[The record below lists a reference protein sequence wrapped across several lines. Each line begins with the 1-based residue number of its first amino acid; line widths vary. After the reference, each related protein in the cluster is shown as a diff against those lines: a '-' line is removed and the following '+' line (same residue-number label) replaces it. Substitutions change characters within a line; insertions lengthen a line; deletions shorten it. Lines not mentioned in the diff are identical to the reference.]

1 MPTLLEI
8 LRDPNY
14 INANPATKQAIF
26 DKYAPQDNNYL
37 EANDATKA
45 AIRQRFGLG
54 VVAPAAKREYGT
66 PIETPPEDKE
76 GFIPALKAGYQSL
89 KGSAALTAGK
99 LGLMDPREAERYR
112 AEREAEAERVF
123 TPTEKGWTEAPITKT
138 AELLGGSLPYMAAP
152 VAAAATVAT
161 LPVTG
166 PAGVALS
173 LGATGLVSATQF
185 TGTNLARQLDENK
198 RTNPNAG
205 LESTN
210 LGSAVAAAIPQAA
223 LDIIGMKAIPLVR
236 GLFKSAGKEV
246 TEQQAKNI
254 AEQGFRRTLAD
265 YSLATGKAAGI
276 EGTTEVGQQF
286 LERLQ
291 AGLNIADASARKEYV
306 DSFIGGAVLGGAISP
321 AGRYIERRGEA
332 KTSEERDALDTLQA
346 KIDAE
351 QLEQAKKE
359 LQTQAAAVSPEAVA
373 GRASEL
379 VGEAPSA
386 ADVLTAAQQA
396 VSEQLGEQAPVTP
409 EQKVAEATAK
419 VDEVTSR
426 INELTD
432 EYIAAGI
439 EPDKA
444 KIQAAAQVAEEEK
457 NDQEVEQAQ
466 AEIAKV
472 QAEAAKEVEDVAK
485 TIEQSGGESVPIP
498 SEPAGGVPTVGVE
511 PPVTERVERAAPV
524 VEEPVRREEA
534 PSGAIEEKPKQKPAI
549 VNIDEKGRGTA
560 FNESVLAGT
569 KGITADS
576 DMGEDYPSRVG
587 AVMITGIDRQA
598 GGQKGRAS
606 EVLKT
611 MTDWADA
618 NNKQLVLMPAAS
630 GDLKKDDLISWYSR
644 NGFVQESD
652 GAMVRQPKKE
662 TPSATAFEAKK
673 AKAQQIARTNAST
686 AFDQLGEYGGDLDA
700 ALDSYRTNMADTLVE
715 EGFKEGDDWDALL
728 NAADRAFDAEVNK
741 QKGTPSA
748 TTPTEAKQAK
758 EEGAAAPTEGTEVA
772 EFATTTEPPK
782 VVKQPSGKNA
792 AGESVKTLELSNG
805 DKVQII
811 RRDNMWVR
819 EDDGVVTPVGKTL
832 RDAIA
837 NVTGVAAEPL
847 AKRGPKPKLTQ
858 EERATKAA
866 EKKDWTSVLNFLERL
881 ITSTKKRVDTGEEG
895 LAVQLDRFFGPRP
908 ETPEGPRKTYQT
920 LFEERTLDN
929 ILKSK
934 TSNPEALAVLRK
946 NFYESIY
953 PALEVL
959 YDLSTRPQLATTR
972 IKGMAEAQFNRAPVD
987 IRNLIKTRVE
997 GARAAPAPDIEQ
1009 KITELAEEAPPV
1021 QTAQPT
1027 GPAPVVTVKKKKRVL
1042 EKPEGPTAPLSQVE
1056 TGEDSTSAEVNKNFE
1071 KRKPRN
1077 GREAAQLIATDR
1089 NSTDFERT
1097 LAQKLA
1103 STLGAVRFVIV
1114 DAASNSALL
1123 NAFRS
1128 RKSKGLF
1135 FPQTSMP
1142 LSQADRAALER
1153 GEFPRDI
1160 LRVPHIYVAGTNIGG
1175 EQGVNN
1181 QTVLHELLHAATAI
1195 KISQGKDILASD
1207 PKSSDPRVLAYR
1219 KLVRLMDATRK
1230 AVDNIQKNAPKS
1242 VEAYLAKSL
1251 DRTFTKGKAL
1261 FDVNEFLAYGM
1272 TDPDFQAFL
1281 KTVPFEK
1288 TTVSKGFVATIRQ
1301 LFGLN
1306 KNDESALAGLIDATN
1321 TLLEFKPDTAA
1332 AVQTVEAL
1340 SQKQDVQT
1348 AAEVQVKY
1356 ANDVIRTPRSQG
1368 PSVSLLDQAIANGM
1382 DVSSQAELAGAVAE
1396 GAMSGARKHILGA
1409 FTPSQLAKLVA
1420 EKVPAL
1426 TRVVDLGRKFNAKRQ
1441 QYLDEMKKTMKP
1453 WLKLQRNDREQSQL
1467 LATLMHLATVNGI
1480 DPSIPAN
1487 KRVASTPQSDT
1498 LDDLWEKLGEP
1509 AREIYIDVRDYYAKQ
1524 YDRYK
1529 DLLKKRIETM
1539 GISDEEKTKFMD
1551 LLKKQFE
1558 AGNVAQPYF
1567 PLMRYGEN
1575 WLRVGTGKDMEFY
1588 MFESASERNRFAI
1601 RRAKEMGKPLKDLYA
1616 DGTLKRGDQLKNM
1629 MEESFA
1635 DTTKLKEVLAAV
1647 DKLGIDTDKASIKD
1661 EIYQMYLL
1669 TLPEKSFRKQFIH
1682 RKNTAGFSADALR
1695 NFGTAGFRMSNQ
1707 LAKMEY
1713 QPQIVNTLD
1722 EARES
1727 IKDDPDA
1734 SKYRTYIEE
1743 VADDFDAAVNPK
1755 NENSILNFAANGL
1768 STLNFFYYMSSISS
1782 ALTNMTSL
1790 PVFGYPTLLAEYG
1803 KTPGGAKDVHKELV
1817 RFMNIYKEVGFRRKG
1832 GDKDRIEKIKNS
1844 DLSPEEKNKRIL
1856 EEKRKIEYVMPS
1868 IRMALTDADE
1878 IKAYDEF
1885 AADNLFSFNRS
1896 MDLLNIVKSPS
1907 QQATNPNILKVP
1919 VQKATDLVSGIFS
1932 MTEQL
1937 PREMMA
1943 MAAYRLGRS
1952 QGLSHDEATK
1962 KALDLTHD
1970 AMYDYSMFDTPRY
1983 FRGPVGRTI
1992 FQFKKFSQNTA
2003 FYLTTNFLQ
2012 IFKGADPTI
2021 RKQAAT
2027 RFFGTLGMTGMFAGL
2042 TGMPLYTVMSTVA
2055 EKVLSAFG
2063 DDDDDEDSAAFQI
2076 RKYGFDLWFKKWL
2089 SENFGANVAT
2099 YVAMGPVTGLTGADF
2114 NSRVKLNDLF
2124 FQDWEFKGLLGP
2136 SFGMFEN
2143 AQRAYDRFKE
2153 GQTERAIETMM
2164 PAFIRQGLK
2173 AYRFSEEGV
2182 KTPKGYEVVAKED
2195 LDWMDIAMQGIG
2207 YSPIK
2212 VSMKQSENYKLKKLE
2227 QEREEERTE
2236 LLKRS
2241 VYARRGISDED
2252 PDDIQE
2258 DIDKFN
2264 SKFPNRRILPSTIMQ
2279 SDQARRRQERA
2290 VDQGLYIAN
2299 PMNRRELLELRAK
2312 E

>member
-8 LRDPNY
+8 LQDPNY
-14 INANPATKQAIF
+14 INANPATKKAIF
-26 DKYAPQDNNYL
+26 DKYAPQDSNYVD
-37 EANDATKA
+37 ANDATKA
-45 AIRQRFGLG
+45 AIRQRFGLSTA
-54 VVAPAAKREYGT
+54 APAAKKEYGV
-66 PIETPPEDKE
+66 PLEVPPEDKE
-76 GFIPALKAGYQSL
+76 GFVPAVKAGYESL
-89 KGSAALTAGK
+89 KGSLALAAGK
-99 LGLMDPREAERYR
+99 AGLMDLKEAERYQ
-112 AEREAEAERVF
+112 AEREAEAQRIF
-123 TPTEKGWTEAPITKT
+123 TPTEKGWSEAPFQKFKET
-138 AELLGGSLPYMAAP
+138 LGGSLPYMAAP
-152 VAAAATVAT
+152 IAAAAGAAA

-166 PAGVALS
+166 TAATLAT

-185 TGTNLARQLDENK
+185 TGTNLARQLDEVK

-205 LESTN
+205 LEQTS
-210 LGSAVAAAIPQAA
+210 LGSAVAAAIPQTA
-223 LDIIGMKAIPLVR
+223 LDIVGMKAIPLVR
-236 GLFKSAGKEV
+236 GLFKSVGKEV
-246 TEQQAKNI
+246 TEQQAKNF

-265 YSLATGKAAGI
+265 YSLATGKAAGV
-276 EGTTEVGQQF
+276 EGATETGQQF

-291 AGLNIADASARKEYV
+291 AGLNIADADARKEYV
-306 DSFIGGAVLGGAISP
+306 ESFIGGAVLGGALSP

-332 KTSEERDALDTLQA
+332 KTSEERSAIDEAQA

-351 QLEQAKKE
+351 QLAKQKE
-359 LQTQAAAVSPEAVA
+359 DLQGKAAAVNVEDVA
-373 GRASEL
+373 ARTQEL
-379 VGEAPSA
+379 AKEPATAG
-386 ADVLTAAQQA
+386 DVLTAATQA
-396 VSEQLGEQAPVTP
+396 AQEKLAEQATP
-409 EQKVAEATAK
+409 EQKVAEAATK
-419 VDEVTSR
+419 VDALTSR

-432 EYIAAGI
+432 EYIAAGDS
-439 EPDKA
+439 PDQA
-444 KIQAAAQVAEEEK
+444 KIKAAAQVAEEER
-457 NDQEVEQAQ
+457 NDQEAEQAIQ
-466 AEIAKV
+466 ELAEIQAKAGKE
-472 QAEAAKEVEDVAK
+472 AEDAAKA
-485 TIEQSGGESVPIP
+485 IEQGGGESVPV
-498 SEPAGGVPTVGVE
+498 SGEPVGGVPTGGVE
-511 PPVTERVERAAPV
+511 PPVTAGVERLAPSAETTV
-524 VEEPVRREEA
+524 RGEEV
-534 PSGAIEEKPKQKPAI
+534 PSGAVEEK
-549 VNIDEKGRGTA
+549 T
-560 FNESVLAGT
+560 
-569 KGITADS
+569 
-576 DMGEDYPSRVG
+576 
-587 AVMITGIDRQA
+587 
-598 GGQKGRAS
+598 
-606 EVLKT
+606 
-611 MTDWADA
+611 
-618 NNKQLVLMPAAS
+618 
-630 GDLKKDDLISWYSR
+630 
-644 NGFVQESD
+644 
-652 GAMVRQPKKE
+652 QPLKE
-662 TPSATAFEAKK
+662 TPS
-673 AKAQQIARTNAST
+673 
-686 AFDQLGEYGGDLDA
+686 
-700 ALDSYRTNMADTLVE
+700 V
-715 EGFKEGDDWDALL
+715 
-728 NAADRAFDAEVNK
+728 
-741 QKGTPSA
+741 
-748 TTPTEAKQAK
+748 TTPTETKQAK
-758 EEGAAAPTEGTEVA
+758 EEGAAAPAEGTEVA
-772 EFATTTEPPK
+772 KPATAPKPVK

-792 AGESVKTLELSNG
+792 AGESIKNLELSNG
-805 DKVQII
+805 EKVQII
-811 RRDNMWVR
+811 RRDDQWVR

-832 RDAIA
+832 KEAVA
-837 NVTGVAAEPL
+837 NVTGIPAEPQ
-847 AKRGPKPKLTQ
+847 AKRGPKPKLT
-858 EERATKAA
+858 EEEKTARAVQ
-866 EKKDWTSVLNFLERL
+866 KKDETSVLNFFERL
-881 ITSTKKRVDTGEEG
+881 ITSTKKQVDTGEEG

-908 ETPEGPRKTYQT
+908 ETPKGPRKTYET
-920 LFEERTLDN
+920 VFEKQTLDN
-929 ILKSK
+929 IIKSQ
-934 TSNPEALAVLRK
+934 TANPEAQAVLRK
-946 NFYESIY
+946 SFYENIY
-953 PALEVL
+953 PALEIL
-959 YDLSTRPQLATTR
+959 HAISTTPKFANTRVKSLA
-972 IKGMAEAQFNRAPVD
+972 EEQFNRAPID
-987 IRNLIKTRVE
+987 IRKLIETRVK
-997 GARAAPAPDIEQ
+997 GARAGITPDFEQ
-1009 KITELAEEAPPV
+1009 KITELEEAPPV
-1021 QTAQPT
+1021 QETKPA
-1027 GPAPVVTVKKKKRVL
+1027 GPAPTVTVKKKRTFV
-1042 EKPEGPTAPLSQVE
+1042 KPEGGPGALAQADISETELQSTNPALNPKIEASAPK
-1056 TGEDSTSAEVNKNFE
+1056 TGKD
-1071 KRKPRN
+1071 
-1077 GREAAQLIATDR
+1077 AAQIIAKDPKS
-1089 NSTDFERT
+1089 NKFERT
-1097 LAQKLA
+1097 LAQKL
-1103 STLGAVRFVIV
+1103 V
-1114 DAASNSALL
+1114 SALG
-1123 NAFRS
+1123 NIKFIIVS
-1128 RKSKGLF
+1128 NKSKQGLIDNFKKQKARGLF
-1135 FPQTSMP
+1135 IPTNDM
-1142 LSQADRAALER
+1142 
-1153 GEFPRDI
+1153 I
-1160 LRVPHIYVAGTNIGG
+1160 IVAGSDLSGVG
-1175 EQGVNN
+1175 QGVNN
-1181 QTVLHELLHAATAI
+1181 QTVLHELLHAGTAV
-1195 KISQGKDILASD
+1195 KIYEGEQIVKA
-1207 PKSSDPRVLAYR
+1207 DPRSTDPRALAYR
-1219 KLVRLMDATRK
+1219 KLVRLMAAARDAADDADK
-1230 AVDNIQKNAPKS
+1230 LPNGHPYKEFV
-1242 VEAYLAKSL
+1242 KSL
-1251 DRTFTKGKAL
+1251 NQKFTKGKAL
-1261 FDVNEFLAYGM
+1261 TNVYEFLTYGM
-1272 TDPDFQAFL
+1272 TDGDFQQFL
-1281 KTVPFEK
+1281 STVQFGKTQSVMS
-1288 TTVSKGFVATIRQ
+1288 TFVATIRQ
-1301 LFGLN
+1301 LLGLS
-1306 KNDESALAGLIDATN
+1306 KNDESALANLIEVTD
-1321 TLLEFKPDTAA
+1321 TLLSLEPSVADAQAKI
-1332 AVQTVEAL
+1332 EIL
-1340 SQKQDVQT
+1340 SQKKDVQT
-1348 AAEVQVKY
+1348 AADVQVKY
-1356 ANDVIRTPRSQG
+1356 GNDVIDTPRSQG
-1368 PSVSLLDQAIANGM
+1368 PSVSALNQAIANGM
-1382 DVSSQAELAGAVAE
+1382 DLSSQAELAGAIAE

-1409 FTPSQLAKLVA
+1409 FTPSQLAKLV
-1420 EKVPAL
+1420 KDKIPAL

-1441 QYLDEMKKTMKP
+1441 QYVDEMKDIMKP

-1467 LATLMHLATVNGI
+1467 LATIMHLATVNGV
-1480 DPSIPAN
+1480 DPSIPA
-1487 KRVASTPQSDT
+1487 KERVASTPQSDT

-1509 AREIYIDVRDYYAKQ
+1509 GRKIYIDVRDYYAEQ
-1524 YDRYK
+1524 YEKYK
-1529 DLLKKRIETM
+1529 DLLNKRIEMM

-1558 AGNVAQPYF
+1558 SDKVAKPYF

-1575 WLRVGTGKDMEFY
+1575 WLRVGKGKDMEFY

-1734 SKYRTYIEE
+1734 SKYRPYIEE
-1743 VADDFDAAVNPK
+1743 VAADFDAAVNPK

-1817 RFMNIYKEVGFRRKG
+1817 RFMNVYKEVGFRRKVNG
-1832 GDKDRIEKIKNS
+1832 KT
-1844 DLSPEEKNKRIL
+1844 
-1856 EEKRKIEYVMPS
+1856 EYVMPS
-1868 IRMALTDADE
+1868 IRNALTNADE

-1907 QQATNPNILKVP
+1907 QEATNPNILKVP
-1919 VQKATDLVSGIFS
+1919 VQAATDAVSTLFS

-2012 IFKGADPTI
+2012 MFKGADPTI

-2164 PAFIRQGLK
+2164 PAFIRQPLK

-2182 KTPKGYEVVAKED
+2182 KTPKGYEVVAQED
-2195 LDWMDIAMQGIG
+2195 LNWMDIAMQSIG
-2207 YSPIK
+2207 YAPIK
-2212 VSMKQSENYKLKKLE
+2212 VSAKQTENFKLKKLE

-2241 VYARRGISDED
+2241 VYARRGISDEN

-2264 SKFPNRRILPSTIMQ
+2264 SKFPNRRILPVTIMQ

>member
-8 LRDPNY
+8 LQDPNY
-14 INANPATKQAIF
+14 INANPATKKAIF
-26 DKYAPQDNNYL
+26 DKYAPQDSNYVD
-37 EANDATKA
+37 ANDATKA
-45 AIRQRFGLG
+45 AIRQRFGLSTA
-54 VVAPAAKREYGT
+54 APAVKKQYGV
-66 PIETPPEDKE
+66 PLEVPPEDKE
-76 GFIPALKAGYQSL
+76 GFVPAVKAGYESL
-89 KGSAALTAGK
+89 KGSLALAAGK
-99 LGLMDPREAERYR
+99 AGLMDLKEAERYQ
-112 AEREAEAERVF
+112 AEREAEAQRIF
-123 TPTEKGWTEAPITKT
+123 TPTEKGWSEAPFQKFKET
-138 AELLGGSLPYMAAP
+138 LGGSLPYMAAP
-152 VAAAATVAT
+152 IAAAAGAAA

-166 PAGVALS
+166 TAATLAT

-185 TGTNLARQLDENK
+185 TGTNLARQLDEVK

-205 LESTN
+205 LEQTS
-210 LGSAVAAAIPQAA
+210 LGSAVAAAIPQTA
-223 LDIIGMKAIPLVR
+223 LDIVGMKAIPLVR
-236 GLFKSAGKEV
+236 GLFKSVGKEV
-246 TEQQAKNI
+246 TEQQAKNF

-265 YSLATGKAAGI
+265 YSLATGKAAGV
-276 EGTTEVGQQF
+276 EGATETGQQF

-291 AGLNIADASARKEYV
+291 AGLNIADADARKEYV
-306 DSFIGGAVLGGAISP
+306 ESFIGGAVLGGALSP
-321 AGRYIERRGEA
+321 AGRYIERRREA
-332 KTSEERDALDTLQA
+332 KTPEERSAIDEAQA

-351 QLEQAKKE
+351 QLAKQKE
-359 LQTQAAAVSPEAVA
+359 DLQGKAAAVNVEDVA
-373 GRASEL
+373 ARTQEL
-379 VGEAPSA
+379 AKEPATAG
-386 ADVLTAAQQA
+386 DVLTAATQA
-396 VSEQLGEQAPVTP
+396 AQEKLAEQATP
-409 EQKVAEATAK
+409 EQKVAEAATK
-419 VDEVTSR
+419 VDALTSR

-432 EYIAAGI
+432 AYIAAG
-439 EPDKA
+439 DSLDQA
-444 KIQAAAQVAEEEK
+444 KIKAAAQVAEEER
-457 NDQEVEQAQ
+457 NDQEAEQAIQ
-466 AEIAKV
+466 ELAEIQAKAGKE
-472 QAEAAKEVEDVAK
+472 AEDAAKA
-485 TIEQSGGESVPIP
+485 IEQGGGESVPV
-498 SEPAGGVPTVGVE
+498 SGEPVGGVPTGGVE
-511 PPVTERVERAAPV
+511 SPVAGGVERPASSAEPTV
-524 VEEPVRREEA
+524 RGEEV
-534 PSGAIEEKPKQKPAI
+534 PSGAVEEK
-549 VNIDEKGRGTA
+549 T
-560 FNESVLAGT
+560 
-569 KGITADS
+569 
-576 DMGEDYPSRVG
+576 
-587 AVMITGIDRQA
+587 
-598 GGQKGRAS
+598 
-606 EVLKT
+606 
-611 MTDWADA
+611 
-618 NNKQLVLMPAAS
+618 
-630 GDLKKDDLISWYSR
+630 
-644 NGFVQESD
+644 
-652 GAMVRQPKKE
+652 QPPKE
-662 TPSATAFEAKK
+662 TPS
-673 AKAQQIARTNAST
+673 
-686 AFDQLGEYGGDLDA
+686 
-700 ALDSYRTNMADTLVE
+700 V
-715 EGFKEGDDWDALL
+715 
-728 NAADRAFDAEVNK
+728 
-741 QKGTPSA
+741 
-748 TTPTEAKQAK
+748 TTPTETKQAK
-758 EEGAAAPTEGTEVA
+758 EEGAAASAEGTEVA
-772 EFATTTEPPK
+772 KPATAPKPVK

-792 AGESVKTLELSNG
+792 AGESIKNLELSNG
-805 DKVQII
+805 EKVQII
-811 RRDNMWVR
+811 RRDDQWVR

-832 RDAIA
+832 KEAVA
-837 NVTGVAAEPL
+837 NVTGIPAEPQ
-847 AKRGPKPKLTQ
+847 AKRGPKPKLT
-858 EERATKAA
+858 EEEKTARAVQ
-866 EKKDWTSVLNFLERL
+866 KKDETSVLNFFERL
-881 ITSTKKRVDTGEEG
+881 ITSTKKQVDTGEEG

-908 ETPEGPRKTYQT
+908 ETPKGPRKTYET
-920 LFEERTLDN
+920 VFEKQTLDN
-929 ILKSK
+929 IIKSQ
-934 TSNPEALAVLRK
+934 TANPEAQAVLRK
-946 NFYESIY
+946 SFYENIY
-953 PALEVL
+953 PALEIL
-959 YDLSTRPQLATTR
+959 HAISTTPKFANTRVKSLA
-972 IKGMAEAQFNRAPVD
+972 EEQFNRAPID
-987 IRNLIKTRVE
+987 IRKLIETRVK
-997 GARAAPAPDIEQ
+997 GARAGITPDFEQ
-1009 KITELAEEAPPV
+1009 KITELEEAPPV
-1021 QTAQPT
+1021 QETKPA
-1027 GPAPVVTVKKKKRVL
+1027 GPAPTVTVKKKRTFV
-1042 EKPEGPTAPLSQVE
+1042 KPEGGPGALAQADISE
-1056 TGEDSTSAEVNKNFE
+1056 TELQSTSPALNPKIEAGAPKTG
-1071 KRKPRN
+1071 KD
-1077 GREAAQLIATDR
+1077 AAQIIAKDPKS
-1089 NSTDFERT
+1089 NKFERT
-1097 LAQKLA
+1097 LAQKL
-1103 STLGAVRFVIV
+1103 V
-1114 DAASNSALL
+1114 SALG
-1123 NAFRS
+1123 NIKFIIVS
-1128 RKSKGLF
+1128 NKSKQGLIDNFKKQKARGLF
-1135 FPQTSMP
+1135 IPTNDM
-1142 LSQADRAALER
+1142 
-1153 GEFPRDI
+1153 I
-1160 LRVPHIYVAGTNIGG
+1160 IVAGSNLSGVG
-1175 EQGVNN
+1175 QGVNN
-1181 QTVLHELLHAATAI
+1181 QTVLHELLHAGTAV
-1195 KISQGKDILASD
+1195 KIYEGEQIVKA
-1207 PKSSDPRVLAYR
+1207 DPRSTDPRALAYR
-1219 KLVRLMDATRK
+1219 KLVRLMAAARDAADDAAK
-1230 AVDNIQKNAPKS
+1230 LPNGHPYKEFV
-1242 VEAYLAKSL
+1242 KSL
-1251 DRTFTKGKAL
+1251 DQKFTKGKAL
-1261 FDVNEFLAYGM
+1261 TNVYEFLTYGM
-1272 TDPDFQAFL
+1272 TDGDFQQFL
-1281 KTVPFEK
+1281 STVQFGKTQSVMS
-1288 TTVSKGFVATIRQ
+1288 TFVATIRQ
-1301 LFGLN
+1301 LLGLS
-1306 KNDESALAGLIDATN
+1306 KNDESALANLIEVTD
-1321 TLLEFKPDTAA
+1321 TLLSLEPSVADAQAKI
-1332 AVQTVEAL
+1332 EIL
-1340 SQKQDVQT
+1340 SQKKDVQT
-1348 AAEVQVKY
+1348 AADAQVKY
-1356 ANDVIRTPRSQG
+1356 ANDVIDTPRSQG
-1368 PSVSLLDQAIANGM
+1368 PSVSALNQAIANGM
-1382 DVSSQAELAGAVAE
+1382 DLSSQAELAGAIAE

-1409 FTPSQLAKLVA
+1409 FTPSQLAKLV
-1420 EKVPAL
+1420 KDKIPAL

-1441 QYLDEMKKTMKP
+1441 QYVDEMKDIMKP

-1467 LATLMHLATVNGI
+1467 LATIMHLATVNGV
-1480 DPSIPAN
+1480 DPSIPA
-1487 KRVASTPQSDT
+1487 KERVASTPQSDT

-1509 AREIYIDVRDYYAKQ
+1509 GRKIYIDVRDYYAEQ
-1524 YDRYK
+1524 YEKYK
-1529 DLLKKRIETM
+1529 DLLNKRIEMM

-1558 AGNVAQPYF
+1558 SDKVAKPYF

-1575 WLRVGTGKDMEFY
+1575 WLRVGKGKDMEFY

-1734 SKYRTYIEE
+1734 SKYRPYIEE
-1743 VADDFDAAVNPK
+1743 VAADFDAAVNPK

-1817 RFMNIYKEVGFRRKG
+1817 RFMNVYKEVGFRRKG
-1832 GDKDRIEKIKNS
+1832 GDKDKIEKIKNS
-1844 DLSPEEKNKRIL
+1844 NLSPEEKDKRIR
-1856 EEKRKIEYVMPS
+1856 EEERKTEYVMPS
-1868 IRMALTDADE
+1868 IRNALTNADE

-1907 QQATNPNILKVP
+1907 QEATNPNILKVP
-1919 VQKATDLVSGIFS
+1919 VQAATDAVSTLFS

-2012 IFKGADPTI
+2012 MFKGADPTI

-2164 PAFIRQGLK
+2164 PAFIRQPLK

-2182 KTPKGYEVVAKED
+2182 KTPKGYEVVAQED
-2195 LDWMDIAMQGIG
+2195 LNWMDIAMQSIG
-2207 YSPIK
+2207 YAPIK
-2212 VSMKQSENYKLKKLE
+2212 VSAKQTENFKLKKLE

-2264 SKFPNRRILPSTIMQ
+2264 SKFPNRRILPVTIMQ

>member
-8 LRDPNY
+8 LQDPNY
-14 INANPATKQAIF
+14 INANPATKKAIF
-26 DKYAPQDNNYL
+26 DKYAPQDSNYVD
-37 EANDATKA
+37 ANDATKA
-45 AIRQRFGLG
+45 AIRQRFGLSTA
-54 VVAPAAKREYGT
+54 APAAKKEYGV
-66 PIETPPEDKE
+66 PLEVPPEDKE
-76 GFIPALKAGYQSL
+76 GFVPAVKAGYESL
-89 KGSAALTAGK
+89 KGSLALAAGK
-99 LGLMDPREAERYR
+99 AGLMDLKEAERYQ
-112 AEREAEAERVF
+112 AEREAEAQRIF
-123 TPTEKGWTEAPITKT
+123 TPTEKGWSEAPFQKFKET
-138 AELLGGSLPYMAAP
+138 LGGSLPYMAAP
-152 VAAAATVAT
+152 IAAAAGAAA

-166 PAGVALS
+166 TAATLAT

-185 TGTNLARQLDENK
+185 TGTNLARQLDEVK

-205 LESTN
+205 LEQTS
-210 LGSAVAAAIPQAA
+210 LGSAVAAAIPQTA
-223 LDIIGMKAIPLVR
+223 LDIVGMKAIPLVR
-236 GLFKSAGKEV
+236 GLFKSVGKEV
-246 TEQQAKNI
+246 TEQQAKNF

-265 YSLATGKAAGI
+265 YSLATGKAAGV
-276 EGTTEVGQQF
+276 EGATETGQQF

-291 AGLNIADASARKEYV
+291 AGLNIADADARKEYV
-306 DSFIGGAVLGGAISP
+306 ESFIGGAVLGGALSP

-332 KTSEERDALDTLQA
+332 KTPEERSAIDEAQA

-351 QLEQAKKE
+351 QLAKQKE
-359 LQTQAAAVSPEAVA
+359 DLQGKAAAVNIEDVA
-373 GRASEL
+373 TRTQEL
-379 VGEAPSA
+379 AKEPATAG
-386 ADVLTAAQQA
+386 DVLTAATQA
-396 VSEQLGEQAPVTP
+396 AQEKLAEQATP
-409 EQKVAEATAK
+409 EQKVAEAATK
-419 VDEVTSR
+419 VDALTSR

-432 EYIAAGI
+432 EYIAAGDS
-439 EPDKA
+439 PDQA
-444 KIQAAAQVAEEEK
+444 KIKAAAQVAEEER
-457 NDQEVEQAQ
+457 NDQEADQALSEL
-466 AEIAKV
+466 AEI
-472 QAEAAKEVEDVAK
+472 QAEAGKEAEDAAKA
-485 TIEQSGGESVPIP
+485 IEQGGGESVPIP
-498 SEPAGGVPTVGVE
+498 GRPDGGVPTGGVE
-511 PPVTERVERAAPV
+511 PPVAGGVERPAPSA
-524 VEEPVRREEA
+524 EPTVRREEA
-534 PSGAIEEKPKQKPAI
+534 PSGAVEEKTQ
-549 VNIDEKGRGTA
+549 
-560 FNESVLAGT
+560 
-569 KGITADS
+569 
-576 DMGEDYPSRVG
+576 PS
-587 AVMITGIDRQA
+587 
-598 GGQKGRAS
+598 
-606 EVLKT
+606 
-611 MTDWADA
+611 
-618 NNKQLVLMPAAS
+618 
-630 GDLKKDDLISWYSR
+630 
-644 NGFVQESD
+644 
-652 GAMVRQPKKE
+652 KE
-662 TPSATAFEAKK
+662 TPS
-673 AKAQQIARTNAST
+673 
-686 AFDQLGEYGGDLDA
+686 
-700 ALDSYRTNMADTLVE
+700 V
-715 EGFKEGDDWDALL
+715 
-728 NAADRAFDAEVNK
+728 
-741 QKGTPSA
+741 
-748 TTPTEAKQAK
+748 TTPTETKQAK
-758 EEGAAAPTEGTEVA
+758 EEGAAAPAEGTEVA
-772 EFATTTEPPK
+772 KPATAAKPVK

-792 AGESVKTLELSNG
+792 AGESIKNLELSNG
-805 DKVQII
+805 EKVQII
-811 RRDNMWVR
+811 RRDDQWVR

-832 RDAIA
+832 KEAVA
-837 NVTGVAAEPL
+837 NVTGIPAEPQ
-847 AKRGPKPKLTQ
+847 AKRGPKPKLT
-858 EERATKAA
+858 EEEKTARAIQ
-866 EKKDWTSVLNFLERL
+866 KKDETSVLNFFERL
-881 ITSTKKRVDTGEEG
+881 ITSTKKQVDTGEEG

-908 ETPEGPRKTYQT
+908 ETPKGPRKTYET
-920 LFEERTLDN
+920 VFEKQTLDN
-929 ILKSK
+929 IIKSQ
-934 TSNPEALAVLRK
+934 TANPEAQAVLRK
-946 NFYESIY
+946 SFYENIY
-953 PALEVL
+953 PALEIL
-959 YDLSTRPQLATTR
+959 HAISTTPKFANTRVKSLA
-972 IKGMAEAQFNRAPVD
+972 EEQFNRAPVD
-987 IRNLIKTRVE
+987 IRKLIETRVK
-997 GARAAPAPDIEQ
+997 GARAGITPDFEQ
-1009 KITELAEEAPPV
+1009 KITELEEAPPV
-1021 QTAQPT
+1021 QETKPA
-1027 GPAPVVTVKKKKRVL
+1027 GPAPTVTVKKKRTFV
-1042 EKPEGPTAPLSQVE
+1042 KPEGGPGALAQADISETELQSTNPALNPKIEAGAPK
-1056 TGEDSTSAEVNKNFE
+1056 TGKD
-1071 KRKPRN
+1071 
-1077 GREAAQLIATDR
+1077 AAQIIAKDPKS
-1089 NSTDFERT
+1089 NKFERT
-1097 LAQKLA
+1097 LAQKL
-1103 STLGAVRFVIV
+1103 V
-1114 DAASNSALL
+1114 SALG
-1123 NAFRS
+1123 NIKFIIVS
-1128 RKSKGLF
+1128 NKSKQGLIDNFKKQKARGLF
-1135 FPQTSMP
+1135 IPTNDM
-1142 LSQADRAALER
+1142 
-1153 GEFPRDI
+1153 I
-1160 LRVPHIYVAGTNIGG
+1160 VVAGSDLSGVG
-1175 EQGVNN
+1175 QGVNN
-1181 QTVLHELLHAATAI
+1181 QTVLHELLHAGTAV
-1195 KISQGKDILASD
+1195 KIYEGEQIVKA
-1207 PKSSDPRVLAYR
+1207 DPRSTDPRALAYR
-1219 KLVRLMDATRK
+1219 KLVRLMAAARDAADDADK
-1230 AVDNIQKNAPKS
+1230 LPNGHPYKEFV
-1242 VEAYLAKSL
+1242 KSL
-1251 DRTFTKGKAL
+1251 NQKFTKGKAL
-1261 FDVNEFLAYGM
+1261 TNVYEFLTYGM
-1272 TDPDFQAFL
+1272 TDGDFQQFL
-1281 KTVPFEK
+1281 STVQFGKTQSVMS
-1288 TTVSKGFVATIRQ
+1288 TFVATIRQ
-1301 LFGLN
+1301 LLGLS
-1306 KNDESALAGLIDATN
+1306 KNDESALANLIEVTD
-1321 TLLEFKPDTAA
+1321 TLLSLEPSVADAQAKI
-1332 AVQTVEAL
+1332 EIL
-1340 SQKQDVQT
+1340 SQKKDVQT
-1348 AAEVQVKY
+1348 AADAQVKY
-1356 ANDVIRTPRSQG
+1356 ANDVIDTPRSQG
-1368 PSVSLLDQAIANGM
+1368 PSVSALNQAIANGM
-1382 DVSSQAELAGAVAE
+1382 DLSSQAELAGAIAE

-1409 FTPSQLAKLVA
+1409 FTPSQLAKLVKD
-1420 EKVPAL
+1420 KVPAL

-1441 QYLDEMKKTMKP
+1441 QYVDEMKDVMKP

-1467 LATLMHLATVNGI
+1467 LATIMHLSTVNGI
-1480 DPSIPAN
+1480 DPSIPG
-1487 KRVASTPQSDT
+1487 KERVASTPQSDT

-1509 AREIYIDVRDYYAKQ
+1509 GRKIYTDVRDYYAKQ
-1524 YDRYK
+1524 YETYK
-1529 DLLKKRIETM
+1529 DLLNKRIEMM

-1558 AGNVAQPYF
+1558 SDKVAKPYF

-1575 WLRVGTGKDMEFY
+1575 WLRVGKGKDMEFY

-1734 SKYRTYIEE
+1734 SKYRPYIEE
-1743 VADDFDAAVNPK
+1743 VAADFDAAVNPK

-1817 RFMNIYKEVGFRRKG
+1817 RFMNVYKEVGFRRKVDG
-1832 GDKDRIEKIKNS
+1832 KT
-1844 DLSPEEKNKRIL
+1844 
-1856 EEKRKIEYVMPS
+1856 EYVMPS
-1868 IRMALTDADE
+1868 IRNALTNADE

-1907 QQATNPNILKVP
+1907 QEATNPNILKVP
-1919 VQKATDLVSGIFS
+1919 VQAATDAISTLFS

-2012 IFKGADPTI
+2012 MFKGADPTI

-2164 PAFIRQGLK
+2164 PAFIRQPLK

-2182 KTPKGYEVVAKED
+2182 KTPKGYEVVAQED
-2195 LDWMDIAMQGIG
+2195 LNWMDIAMQSIG
-2207 YSPIK
+2207 YAPIK
-2212 VSMKQSENYKLKKLE
+2212 VSAKQTENFKLKKLE

-2264 SKFPNRRILPSTIMQ
+2264 SKFPNRRILPVTIMQ

>member
-1 MPTLLEI
+1 MS
-8 LRDPNY
+8 
-14 INANPATKQAIF
+14 
-26 DKYAPQDNNYL
+26 PQEWL
-37 EANDATKA
+37 AS
-45 AIRQRFGLG
+45 Q
-54 VVAPAAKREYGT
+54 
-66 PIETPPEDKE
+66 
-76 GFIPALKAGYQSL
+76 
-89 KGSAALTAGK
+89 KGSAAPIKAMSPEEWLAAQRQRDGRPPVVEEESIFRQVADVPVGIAKGAVSGVRMIADAFGAGSGTSK
-99 LGLMDPREAERYR
+99 NIKSVEDY
-112 AEREAEAERVF
+112 
-123 TPTEKGWTEAPITKT
+123 
-138 AELLGGSLPYMAAP
+138 LGGLLSAQAKNDQQEIAKIMKDAEDKGVLENVKAGLKAFATAPVDLTVQALGTAAPTIIGALGATFLAPAAVP
-152 VAAAATVAT
+152 VAAVAGATT
-161 LPVTG
+161 LGLGAIMGAGTVKGTIYEETKKALKE
-166 PAGVALS
+166 AGVDEKKAEETAIKAQEYGGKNLDMILAGAGLGAIAGRTGAEKQVIGALS
-173 LGATGLVSATQF
+173 KKIATNVAAKEAAETATK
-185 TGTNLARQLDENK
+185 TG
-198 RTNPNAG
+198 
-205 LESTN
+205 
-210 LGSAVAAAIPQAA
+210 AVAAAKKVGAE
-223 LDIIGMKAIPLVR
+223 
-236 GLFKSAGKEV
+236 AGKEALP
-246 TEQQAKNI
+246 EFAQAAQEKAAENI
-254 AEQGFRRTLAD
+254 ALQRTGEELGIKPLAETPTMRGVVGAGVLEALAGAALGGG
-265 YSLATGKAAGI
+265 LAT
-276 EGTTEVGQQF
+276 
-286 LERLQ
+286 
-291 AGLNIADASARKEYV
+291 
-306 DSFIGGAVLGGAISP
+306 
-321 AGRYIERRGEA
+321 
-332 KTSEERDALDTLQA
+332 RDAIKIARDSGASDEQIKQLQDR
-346 KIDAE
+346 IDA
-351 QLEQAKKE
+351 EQAKKE
-359 LQTQAAAVSPEAVA
+359 LQIQAAAVSPEAVA

-498 SEPAGGVPTVGVE
+498 SEPAGGVPTARVE

-534 PSGAIEEKPKQKPAI
+534 PSGAIEETKPI
-549 VNIDEKGRGTA
+549 E
-560 FNESVLAGT
+560 
-569 KGITADS
+569 
-576 DMGEDYPSRVG
+576 
-587 AVMITGIDRQA
+587 
-598 GGQKGRAS
+598 
-606 EVLKT
+606 
-611 MTDWADA
+611 
-618 NNKQLVLMPAAS
+618 
-630 GDLKKDDLISWYSR
+630 
-644 NGFVQESD
+644 
-652 GAMVRQPKKE
+652 E
-662 TPSATAFEAKK
+662 TPS
-673 AKAQQIARTNAST
+673 
-686 AFDQLGEYGGDLDA
+686 
-700 ALDSYRTNMADTLVE
+700 V
-715 EGFKEGDDWDALL
+715 
-728 NAADRAFDAEVNK
+728 
-741 QKGTPSA
+741 

-772 EFATTTEPPK
+772 EFATAAKPPK

-847 AKRGPKPKLTQ
+847 AKRGPKPKLTE

-1114 DAASNSALL
+1114 DAASNSAIL

-1160 LRVPHIYVAGTNIGG
+1160 LRVPHVYVAGTNIGG

-1230 AVDNIQKNAPKS
+1230 AVDKLEKGAPDS
-1242 VEAYLAKSL
+1242 VEAYLAKAL

-1261 FDVNEFLAYGM
+1261 VDVNEFLAYGM

-1356 ANDVIRTPRSQG
+1356 GNDVIRTPRSQG

-1382 DVSSQAELAGAVAE
+1382 DVSSQAELAGAVIE
-1396 GAMSGARKHILGA
+1396 GGMSVSRKHLIGA
-1409 FTPSQLAKLVA
+1409 LTPSQIAKLVKD
-1420 EKVPAL
+1420 KVPAL

-1441 QYLDEMKKTMKP
+1441 QYLDEMKGIMKP

-1467 LATLMHLATVNGI
+1467 LATIMHLATVNGI
-1480 DPSIPAN
+1480 DPSIPG
-1487 KRVASTPQSDT
+1487 KDRLASTPQSDT

-1509 AREIYIDVRDYYAKQ
+1509 GRKIYVDVRNYYAKQ
-1524 YDRYK
+1524 YEQYK
-1529 DLLKKRIETM
+1529 ELLKKRIEVM
-1539 GISDEEKTKFMD
+1539 GIEDAEKTKFME
-1551 LLKKQFE
+1551 LLKKEFE
-1558 AGNVAQPYF
+1558 TDKVAYPYF

-1575 WLRVGTGKDMEFY
+1575 WLRVGKGKDMEFY
-1588 MFESASERNRFAI
+1588 MFESASERNRFAL
-1601 RRAKEMGKPLKDLYA
+1601 RRAKEMGKPAKDLY
-1616 DGTLKRGDQLKNM
+1616 DDQTFKRGDQLSGM

-1647 DKLGIDTDKASIKD
+1647 DKLGTDTDKAAIKD

-1707 LAKMEY
+1707 LAKMEF
-1713 QPQIVNTLD
+1713 QPQIVNGIS
-1722 EARES
+1722 EAKES
-1727 IKDDPDA
+1727 IKDDPDSA
-1734 SKYRTYIEE
+1734 KYRTYIEE
-1743 VADDFDAAVNPK
+1743 VAEDFDAVVNPK

-1768 STLNFFYYMSSISS
+1768 STFNFFYYMSSISS

-1803 KTPGGAKDVHKELV
+1803 KTPGGAKAVHTELL
-1817 RFMNIYKEVGFRRKG
+1817 RFLNVYKEVGFRRKVDG
-1832 GDKDRIEKIKNS
+1832 KT
-1844 DLSPEEKNKRIL
+1844 
-1856 EEKRKIEYVMPS
+1856 EYVMPS
-1868 IRMALTDADE
+1868 IRNALTKADE

-1896 MDLLNIVKSPS
+1896 MDLLNVVKSPS
-1907 QQATNPNILKVP
+1907 QEATNPNILKVP
-1919 VQKATDLVSGIFS
+1919 VQFATDAISTMFS

-1943 MAAYRLGRS
+1943 MTAYRIGRQ
-1952 QGLSHDEATK
+1952 QGLSHEDATK

-1970 AMYDYSMFDTPRY
+1970 AMYDYSLFDTPRY
-1983 FRGPVGRTI
+1983 FRGPVGRTL

-2027 RFFGTLGMTGMFAGL
+2027 RFFGTLGMTGMFAGV
-2042 TGMPLYTVMSTVA
+2042 TGFPLYTVITTVA

-2099 YVAMGPVTGLTGADF
+2099 YVAMGPATGLTGADF
-2114 NSRVKLNDLF
+2114 NARVKLNDLF

-2136 SFGMFEN
+2136 SFGLYEN

-2153 GQTERAIETMM
+2153 GQTERAIETML
-2164 PAFIRQGLK
+2164 PSIVRQPVK

-2195 LDWMDIAMQGIG
+2195 LDWMDIAMQSIG
-2207 YSPIK
+2207 FAPIK
-2212 VSMKQSENYKLKKLE
+2212 VSAKQSENYKLKKLE

-2236 LLKRS
+2236 LLKRA

-2252 PDDIQE
+2252 FDDVME
-2258 DIDKFN
+2258 DIEKFGIKHP
-2264 SKFPNRRILPSTIMQ
+2264 SRRITFANINQ
-2279 SDQARRRQERA
+2279 SDQTRRRQERV

>member
-8 LRDPNY
+8 LQDPNY
-14 INANPATKQAIF
+14 INANPATKKAIF
-26 DKYAPQDNNYL
+26 DKYAPQDSNYVD
-37 EANDATKA
+37 ANDATKA
-45 AIRQRFGLG
+45 AIRQRFGLSTA
-54 VVAPAAKREYGT
+54 APAAKKEYGV
-66 PIETPPEDKE
+66 PLEVPPEDKE
-76 GFIPALKAGYQSL
+76 GFVPAVKAGYESL
-89 KGSAALTAGK
+89 KGSLALAAGK
-99 LGLMDPREAERYR
+99 AGLMDLKEAERYQ
-112 AEREAEAERVF
+112 AEREAEAQRIF
-123 TPTEKGWTEAPITKT
+123 TPTEKGWSEAPFQKFKET
-138 AELLGGSLPYMAAP
+138 LGGSLPYMAAP
-152 VAAAATVAT
+152 IAAAAGAAA

-166 PAGVALS
+166 TAATLAT

-185 TGTNLARQLDENK
+185 TGTNLARQLDEVK

-205 LESTN
+205 LEQTS
-210 LGSAVAAAIPQAA
+210 LGSAVAAAIPQTA
-223 LDIIGMKAIPLVR
+223 LDIVGMKAIPLVR
-236 GLFKSAGKEV
+236 GLFKSVGKEV
-246 TEQQAKNI
+246 TEQQAKNF

-265 YSLATGKAAGI
+265 YSLATGKAAGV
-276 EGTTEVGQQF
+276 EGATETGQQF

-291 AGLNIADASARKEYV
+291 AGLNIADADARKEYV
-306 DSFIGGAVLGGAISP
+306 ESFIGGAVLGGALSP

-332 KTSEERDALDTLQA
+332 KTPEERSAIDEAQA

-351 QLEQAKKE
+351 QLAKQKE
-359 LQTQAAAVSPEAVA
+359 DLQGKAAAVNVEDVA
-373 GRASEL
+373 TRTQEL
-379 VGEAPSA
+379 AKEPATAG
-386 ADVLTAAQQA
+386 DVLTAATQA
-396 VSEQLGEQAPVTP
+396 AQEKLAEQATP
-409 EQKVAEATAK
+409 EQKVAEAATK
-419 VDEVTSR
+419 VDALTSR

-432 EYIAAGI
+432 EYIAAGDS
-439 EPDKA
+439 PDQA
-444 KIQAAAQVAEEEK
+444 KIKAAAQVAEEER
-457 NDQEVEQAQ
+457 NDQEADQALSEL
-466 AEIAKV
+466 AEI
-472 QAEAAKEVEDVAK
+472 QAEAGKEAEDAAKA
-485 TIEQSGGESVPIP
+485 IEQGGGESVPIP
-498 SEPAGGVPTVGVE
+498 GRPDGGVPTGGVE
-511 PPVTERVERAAPV
+511 PPVAGGVERPARPA
-524 VEEPVRREEA
+524 ETTVRREEA
-534 PSGAIEEKPKQKPAI
+534 PSGAVEEKTQ
-549 VNIDEKGRGTA
+549 
-560 FNESVLAGT
+560 
-569 KGITADS
+569 
-576 DMGEDYPSRVG
+576 PS
-587 AVMITGIDRQA
+587 
-598 GGQKGRAS
+598 
-606 EVLKT
+606 
-611 MTDWADA
+611 
-618 NNKQLVLMPAAS
+618 
-630 GDLKKDDLISWYSR
+630 
-644 NGFVQESD
+644 
-652 GAMVRQPKKE
+652 KE
-662 TPSATAFEAKK
+662 TPS
-673 AKAQQIARTNAST
+673 
-686 AFDQLGEYGGDLDA
+686 
-700 ALDSYRTNMADTLVE
+700 V
-715 EGFKEGDDWDALL
+715 
-728 NAADRAFDAEVNK
+728 
-741 QKGTPSA
+741 
-748 TTPTEAKQAK
+748 TTPTETKQAK
-758 EEGAAAPTEGTEVA
+758 EEGAAAPAEGTEVA
-772 EFATTTEPPK
+772 KPATAAKPVK

-792 AGESVKTLELSNG
+792 AGESIKNLELSNG
-805 DKVQII
+805 EKVQII
-811 RRDNMWVR
+811 RRDDQWVR

-832 RDAIA
+832 KEAVA
-837 NVTGVAAEPL
+837 NVTGIPAEPQ
-847 AKRGPKPKLTQ
+847 AKRGPKPKLT
-858 EERATKAA
+858 EEEKTARAIQ
-866 EKKDWTSVLNFLERL
+866 KKDETSVLNFFERL
-881 ITSTKKRVDTGEEG
+881 ITSTKKQVDTGEEG

-908 ETPEGPRKTYQT
+908 ETPKGPRKTYET
-920 LFEERTLDN
+920 VFEKQTLDN
-929 ILKSK
+929 IIKSQ
-934 TSNPEALAVLRK
+934 TANPEAQAVLRK
-946 NFYESIY
+946 SFYENIY
-953 PALEVL
+953 PALEIL
-959 YDLSTRPQLATTR
+959 HAISTTPKFANTRVKSLA
-972 IKGMAEAQFNRAPVD
+972 EEQFNRAPVD
-987 IRNLIKTRVE
+987 IRKLIETRVK
-997 GARAAPAPDIEQ
+997 GARAGITPDFEQ
-1009 KITELAEEAPPV
+1009 KITELEEAPSIQETKP
-1021 QTAQPT
+1021 A
-1027 GPAPVVTVKKKKRVL
+1027 GPAPTVTVKKKRTFV
-1042 EKPEGPTAPLSQVE
+1042 KPEGGPGALAQADISETELQSTNPALNPKIEAGAPK
-1056 TGEDSTSAEVNKNFE
+1056 TGKD
-1071 KRKPRN
+1071 
-1077 GREAAQLIATDR
+1077 AAQIIAKDPKS
-1089 NSTDFERT
+1089 NKFERT
-1097 LAQKLA
+1097 LAQKL
-1103 STLGAVRFVIV
+1103 V
-1114 DAASNSALL
+1114 SALG
-1123 NAFRS
+1123 NIKFIIVS
-1128 RKSKGLF
+1128 NKSKQGLIDNFKKQKARGLF
-1135 FPQTSMP
+1135 IPTNDM
-1142 LSQADRAALER
+1142 
-1153 GEFPRDI
+1153 
-1160 LRVPHIYVAGTNIGG
+1160 VVVAGSDLSGVG
-1175 EQGVNN
+1175 QGVNN
-1181 QTVLHELLHAATAI
+1181 QTVLHELLHAGTAV
-1195 KISQGKDILASD
+1195 KIYEGEQIVKANPRST
-1207 PKSSDPRVLAYR
+1207 DPRALAYR
-1219 KLVRLMDATRK
+1219 KLVRLMAAARDAADDADK
-1230 AVDNIQKNAPKS
+1230 LPNGHPYKEFV
-1242 VEAYLAKSL
+1242 KSL
-1251 DRTFTKGKAL
+1251 NQKFTKGKAL
-1261 FDVNEFLAYGM
+1261 TNVYEFLTYGM
-1272 TDPDFQAFL
+1272 TDGDFQQFL
-1281 KTVPFEK
+1281 STVQFGKTQSVMS
-1288 TTVSKGFVATIRQ
+1288 TFVATIRQ
-1301 LFGLN
+1301 LLGLS
-1306 KNDESALAGLIDATN
+1306 KNDESALANLIEVTD
-1321 TLLEFKPDTAA
+1321 TLLSLEPSVADAQAKI
-1332 AVQTVEAL
+1332 EIL
-1340 SQKQDVQT
+1340 SQKKDVQT
-1348 AAEVQVKY
+1348 AADAQVKY
-1356 ANDVIRTPRSQG
+1356 ANDVIDTPRSQG
-1368 PSVSLLDQAIANGM
+1368 PSVSALNQAIANGM
-1382 DVSSQAELAGAVAE
+1382 DISSQAELAGAIAE

-1409 FTPSQLAKLVA
+1409 FTPSQLAKLV
-1420 EKVPAL
+1420 KDKIPAL

-1441 QYLDEMKKTMKP
+1441 QYVNEMKDIMKP

-1467 LATLMHLATVNGI
+1467 LATIMHLSTVNGI
-1480 DPSIPAN
+1480 DPSIPG
-1487 KRVASTPQSDT
+1487 KERVASTPQSDT

-1509 AREIYIDVRDYYAKQ
+1509 GREIYVSVRDYYADQ
-1524 YDRYK
+1524 YEKYK
-1529 DLLKKRIETM
+1529 DLLNKRIELM

-1558 AGNVAQPYF
+1558 SDKVAKPYF

-1575 WLRVGTGKDMEFY
+1575 WLRVGKGKDMEFY

-1734 SKYRTYIEE
+1734 SKYRPYIEE
-1743 VADDFDAAVNPK
+1743 VAADFDAAVNPK

-1817 RFMNIYKEVGFRRKG
+1817 RFMNVYKEVGFRRKVDG
-1832 GDKDRIEKIKNS
+1832 KT
-1844 DLSPEEKNKRIL
+1844 
-1856 EEKRKIEYVMPS
+1856 EYVMPS
-1868 IRMALTDADE
+1868 IRNALTNADE

-1907 QQATNPNILKVP
+1907 QEATNPNILKVP
-1919 VQKATDLVSGIFS
+1919 VQAATDAVSTLFS

-2012 IFKGADPTI
+2012 MFKGADPTI

-2164 PAFIRQGLK
+2164 PAFIRQPLK

-2182 KTPKGYEVVAKED
+2182 KTPKGYEVVAQED
-2195 LDWMDIAMQGIG
+2195 LNWMDIAMQSIG
-2207 YSPIK
+2207 YAPIK
-2212 VSMKQSENYKLKKLE
+2212 VSAKQTENFKLKKLE

-2264 SKFPNRRILPSTIMQ
+2264 SKFPNRRILPVTIMQ

>member
-8 LRDPNY
+8 LQDPNY
-14 INANPATKQAIF
+14 INANPATKKAIF
-26 DKYAPQDNNYL
+26 DKYAPQDSNYVD
-37 EANDATKA
+37 ANDATKA
-45 AIRQRFGLG
+45 AIRQRFGLSTA
-54 VVAPAAKREYGT
+54 APAVKKQYGV
-66 PIETPPEDKE
+66 PLEVPPEDKE
-76 GFIPALKAGYQSL
+76 GFVPAVKAGYESL
-89 KGSAALTAGK
+89 KGSLALAAGK
-99 LGLMDPREAERYR
+99 AGLMDLKEAERYQ
-112 AEREAEAERVF
+112 AEREAEAQRVF
-123 TPTEKGWTEAPITKT
+123 TPTEKGWSEAPFQKFKET
-138 AELLGGSLPYMAAP
+138 LGGSLPYMAAP
-152 VAAAATVAT
+152 IAAAAGAAA

-166 PAGVALS
+166 TAATLAT

-185 TGTNLARQLDENK
+185 TGTNLARQLDEVK

-205 LESTN
+205 LEQTS
-210 LGSAVAAAIPQAA
+210 LGSAVAAAIPQTA
-223 LDIIGMKAIPLVR
+223 LDIVGMKAIPLVR
-236 GLFKSAGKEV
+236 GLFKSVGKEV
-246 TEQQAKNI
+246 TEQQAKNF

-265 YSLATGKAAGI
+265 YSLATGKAAGV
-276 EGTTEVGQQF
+276 EGATETGQQF

-291 AGLNIADASARKEYV
+291 AGLNIADADARKEYV
-306 DSFIGGAVLGGAISP
+306 ESFIGGAVLGGALSP
-321 AGRYIERRGEA
+321 AGRYIERRREA
-332 KTSEERDALDTLQA
+332 KTPEERSAIDEAQA

-351 QLEQAKKE
+351 QLAKQKE
-359 LQTQAAAVSPEAVA
+359 DLQGKAAAVNVEDIAARTQELAKEPATA
-373 GRASEL
+373 G
-379 VGEAPSA
+379 
-386 ADVLTAAQQA
+386 DVLTAATQA
-396 VSEQLGEQAPVTP
+396 AQEKLAEQATP
-409 EQKVAEATAK
+409 EQKVAEAATK
-419 VDEVTSR
+419 VDALTSR

-432 EYIAAGI
+432 EYIAAGDS
-439 EPDKA
+439 PDQA
-444 KIQAAAQVAEEEK
+444 KIKAAAQAAEEER
-457 NDQEVEQAQ
+457 NDQEADQALSEL
-466 AEIAKV
+466 AEI
-472 QAEAAKEVEDVAK
+472 QAEAGKEAEDAAKA
-485 TIEQSGGESVPIP
+485 IEQGGGESVPIP
-498 SEPAGGVPTVGVE
+498 SRPDGGVPTGGVE
-511 PPVTERVERAAPV
+511 PPVAGGVERPARPAEPTV
-524 VEEPVRREEA
+524 RGEEV
-534 PSGAIEEKPKQKPAI
+534 PSGAVEEKTQPPKEIP
-549 VNIDEKGRGTA
+549 
-560 FNESVLAGT
+560 SV
-569 KGITADS
+569 
-576 DMGEDYPSRVG
+576 
-587 AVMITGIDRQA
+587 
-598 GGQKGRAS
+598 
-606 EVLKT
+606 
-611 MTDWADA
+611 
-618 NNKQLVLMPAAS
+618 
-630 GDLKKDDLISWYSR
+630 
-644 NGFVQESD
+644 
-652 GAMVRQPKKE
+652 
-662 TPSATAFEAKK
+662 
-673 AKAQQIARTNAST
+673 
-686 AFDQLGEYGGDLDA
+686 
-700 ALDSYRTNMADTLVE
+700 
-715 EGFKEGDDWDALL
+715 
-728 NAADRAFDAEVNK
+728 
-741 QKGTPSA
+741 
-748 TTPTEAKQAK
+748 TTPTETKQAK
-758 EEGAAAPTEGTEVA
+758 EEGAAASAEGTEVA
-772 EFATTTEPPK
+772 KPATTAKPVK

-792 AGESVKTLELSNG
+792 AGESIKNLELSNG
-805 DKVQII
+805 EKVQII
-811 RRDNMWVR
+811 RRDDQWVR

-832 RDAIA
+832 KEAVA
-837 NVTGVAAEPL
+837 NVTGIPAEPQ
-847 AKRGPKPKLTQ
+847 AKRGPKPKLT
-858 EERATKAA
+858 EEEKTARAIQ
-866 EKKDWTSVLNFLERL
+866 KKDETSVLNFFERL
-881 ITSTKKRVDTGEEG
+881 ITSTKKQVDTGEEG

-908 ETPEGPRKTYQT
+908 ETPKGPRKTYETVFEKQT
-920 LFEERTLDN
+920 LNN
-929 ILKSK
+929 IIKSQ
-934 TSNPEALAVLRK
+934 TANPEAQAVLRK
-946 NFYESIY
+946 SFYENIY
-953 PALEVL
+953 PALEIL
-959 YDLSTRPQLATTR
+959 HAISTTPKFANTRVKSLA
-972 IKGMAEAQFNRAPVD
+972 EEQFNRAPID
-987 IRNLIKTRVE
+987 IRKLIETRVK
-997 GARAAPAPDIEQ
+997 GARAGITPDFEQ
-1009 KITELAEEAPPV
+1009 KITELEEAPSV
-1021 QTAQPT
+1021 QETKPA
-1027 GPAPVVTVKKKKRVL
+1027 GPAPTVTVKKKRTFV
-1042 EKPEGPTAPLSQVE
+1042 KPEGGPGALAQADISE
-1056 TGEDSTSAEVNKNFE
+1056 TELQSTSPALNPKIEAGAPKTG
-1071 KRKPRN
+1071 KD
-1077 GREAAQLIATDR
+1077 AAQIIAKDPKS
-1089 NSTDFERT
+1089 NKFERT
-1097 LAQKLA
+1097 LAQKL
-1103 STLGAVRFVIV
+1103 V
-1114 DAASNSALL
+1114 SALG
-1123 NAFRS
+1123 NIKFIIVS
-1128 RKSKGLF
+1128 NKSKQGLIDNFKKQKARGLF
-1135 FPQTSMP
+1135 IPTNDM
-1142 LSQADRAALER
+1142 
-1153 GEFPRDI
+1153 I
-1160 LRVPHIYVAGTNIGG
+1160 VVAGSDLSGVG
-1175 EQGVNN
+1175 QGVNN
-1181 QTVLHELLHAATAI
+1181 QTVLHELLHAGTAV
-1195 KISQGKDILASD
+1195 KIYEGEQIVKA
-1207 PKSSDPRVLAYR
+1207 DPRSTDPRALAYR
-1219 KLVRLMDATRK
+1219 KLVRLMAAARDAADDAAK
-1230 AVDNIQKNAPKS
+1230 LPNGHPYKEFV
-1242 VEAYLAKSL
+1242 KSL
-1251 DRTFTKGKAL
+1251 DQKFTKGKAL
-1261 FDVNEFLAYGM
+1261 TNVYEFLTYGM
-1272 TDPDFQAFL
+1272 TDGDFQQFL
-1281 KTVPFEK
+1281 STVQFGKTQSVMS
-1288 TTVSKGFVATIRQ
+1288 TFVATIRQ
-1301 LFGLN
+1301 LLGLS
-1306 KNDESALAGLIDATN
+1306 KNDESALANLIEVTD
-1321 TLLEFKPDTAA
+1321 TLLSLEPSVADAQAKI
-1332 AVQTVEAL
+1332 EIL
-1340 SQKQDVQT
+1340 SQKKDVQT
-1348 AAEVQVKY
+1348 AADVQVKY
-1356 ANDVIRTPRSQG
+1356 ANDVINTPRSQG
-1368 PSVSLLDQAIANGM
+1368 PSVSALNQAVANGM
-1382 DVSSQAELAGAVAE
+1382 DLSSQAELAGAIAE

-1409 FTPSQLAKLVA
+1409 FTPSQLAKLV
-1420 EKVPAL
+1420 KDKIPAL

-1441 QYLDEMKKTMKP
+1441 QYVNEMKDVMKP

-1467 LATLMHLATVNGI
+1467 LATIMHLATVNGV
-1480 DPSIPAN
+1480 DPSIPA
-1487 KRVASTPQSDT
+1487 KERVASTPQSDT

-1509 AREIYIDVRDYYAKQ
+1509 GREIYISVRDYYADQ
-1524 YDRYK
+1524 YEKYK
-1529 DLLKKRIETM
+1529 DLLNKRIEMM

-1558 AGNVAQPYF
+1558 SDKVAKPYF

-1575 WLRVGTGKDMEFY
+1575 WLRVGKGKDMEFY

-1734 SKYRTYIEE
+1734 SKYRPYIEE
-1743 VADDFDAAVNPK
+1743 VAADFDAAVNPK

-1817 RFMNIYKEVGFRRKG
+1817 RFMNVYKEVGFRRKVNG
-1832 GDKDRIEKIKNS
+1832 KT
-1844 DLSPEEKNKRIL
+1844 
-1856 EEKRKIEYVMPS
+1856 EYVMPS
-1868 IRMALTDADE
+1868 IRNALTNADE

-1907 QQATNPNILKVP
+1907 QEATNPNILKVP
-1919 VQKATDLVSGIFS
+1919 VQAATDAVSTLFS

-2114 NSRVKLNDLF
+2114 NSRVKLNDLL

-2164 PAFIRQGLK
+2164 PAFIRQPLK

-2182 KTPKGYEVVAKED
+2182 KTPKGYEVVAQED
-2195 LDWMDIAMQGIG
+2195 LNWMDIAMQSIG
-2207 YSPIK
+2207 YAPIK
-2212 VSMKQSENYKLKKLE
+2212 VSAKQTENFKLKKLE

-2264 SKFPNRRILPSTIMQ
+2264 SKFPNRRILPVTIMQ

>member
-8 LRDPNY
+8 LQDPNY
-14 INANPATKQAIF
+14 INANPATKKAIF
-26 DKYAPQDNNYL
+26 DKYAPQDSNYVD
-37 EANDATKA
+37 ANDATKA
-45 AIRQRFGLG
+45 AIRQRFGLSTA
-54 VVAPAAKREYGT
+54 APAAKKEYGV
-66 PIETPPEDKE
+66 PLEVPPEDKE
-76 GFIPALKAGYQSL
+76 GFVPAVKAGYESL
-89 KGSAALTAGK
+89 KGSLALAAGK
-99 LGLMDPREAERYR
+99 AGLMDLKEAERYQ
-112 AEREAEAERVF
+112 AEREAEAQRVF
-123 TPTEKGWTEAPITKT
+123 TPTEKGWSEAPFQKFKET
-138 AELLGGSLPYMAAP
+138 LGGSLPYMAAP
-152 VAAAATVAT
+152 LAAAAGAAA

-166 PAGVALS
+166 TAATLAT

-185 TGTNLARQLDENK
+185 TGTNLARQLDEVK

-205 LESTN
+205 LEQTS
-210 LGSAVAAAIPQAA
+210 LGSAVAAAIPQTA
-223 LDIIGMKAIPLVR
+223 LDIVGMKAIPLVR
-236 GLFKSAGKEV
+236 GLFKSVGKEV
-246 TEQQAKNI
+246 TEQQAKNF

-265 YSLATGKAAGI
+265 YSLATGKAAGV
-276 EGTTEVGQQF
+276 EGATETGQQF

-291 AGLNIADASARKEYV
+291 AGLNIADADARKEYV
-306 DSFIGGAVLGGAISP
+306 ESFIGGAVLGGALSP

-332 KTSEERDALDTLQA
+332 KTPEERTAIDEAQA

-351 QLEQAKKE
+351 QLAKQKE
-359 LQTQAAAVSPEAVA
+359 DLQGKAAAVNVEDVA
-373 GRASEL
+373 ARTQEL
-379 VGEAPSA
+379 AKEPATAG
-386 ADVLTAAQQA
+386 DVLTAATQA
-396 VSEQLGEQAPVTP
+396 AQEKLAEQATP
-409 EQKVAEATAK
+409 EQKVAEAATK
-419 VDEVTSR
+419 VDALTSR
-426 INELTD
+426 VDELTD
-432 EYIAAGI
+432 AYIAAGDS
-439 EPDKA
+439 PDQA
-444 KIQAAAQVAEEEK
+444 KIKAAAQVAEEER
-457 NDQEVEQAQ
+457 NDQEAEQAIQ
-466 AEIAKV
+466 ELAEV
-472 QAEAAKEVEDVAK
+472 QAEAGKEAEDAAKA
-485 TIEQSGGESVPIP
+485 IEQGGGESVPIP
-498 SEPAGGVPTVGVE
+498 SRPDGGVPTGGAK
-511 PPVTERVERAAPV
+511 PPVTDRVERPAPSAEPTV
-524 VEEPVRREEA
+524 RGEEV
-534 PSGAIEEKPKQKPAI
+534 PSGAVEEKP
-549 VNIDEKGRGTA
+549 
-560 FNESVLAGT
+560 
-569 KGITADS
+569 
-576 DMGEDYPSRVG
+576 
-587 AVMITGIDRQA
+587 
-598 GGQKGRAS
+598 
-606 EVLKT
+606 
-611 MTDWADA
+611 
-618 NNKQLVLMPAAS
+618 
-630 GDLKKDDLISWYSR
+630 
-644 NGFVQESD
+644 
-652 GAMVRQPKKE
+652 QPPKE
-662 TPSATAFEAKK
+662 TPS
-673 AKAQQIARTNAST
+673 
-686 AFDQLGEYGGDLDA
+686 
-700 ALDSYRTNMADTLVE
+700 V
-715 EGFKEGDDWDALL
+715 
-728 NAADRAFDAEVNK
+728 
-741 QKGTPSA
+741 
-748 TTPTEAKQAK
+748 TTPTETKQAK
-758 EEGAAAPTEGTEVA
+758 EEGAAAPAEGTEVA
-772 EFATTTEPPK
+772 KPATAAKPAGVPK
-782 VVKQPSGKNA
+782 AAAPQVTIINQYPGKNTD
-792 AGESVKTLELSNG
+792 GQNTKDLVLSNG
-805 DKVQII
+805 ETVTITNVGEGRKPK
-811 RRDNMWVR
+811 WVR
-819 EDDGVVTPVGKTL
+819 RVNGEEEVLGTNLK
-832 RDAIA
+832 DAFLKVRSDA
-837 NVTGVAAEPL
+837 VPTGPAP
-847 AKRGPKPKLTQ
+847 KRGPKPKLT
-858 EERATKAA
+858 EEEKEARAVESGMRT
-866 EKKDWTSVLNFLERL
+866 EELNAVENIIL
-881 ITSTKKRVDTGEEG
+881 STKKLKGSDRPG
-895 LAVQLDRFFGPRP
+895 LATMLDLFLGPRP
-908 ETPEGPRKTYQT
+908 ESKASMQQYHDTFMKGIEGQ
-920 LFEERTLDN
+920 FAN
-929 ILKSK
+929 IG
-934 TSNPEALAVLRK
+934 NPETRTEALNDYITKRVL
-946 NFYESIY
+946 
-953 PALEVL
+953 PVLEEL
-959 YDLSTRPQLATTR
+959 YRLGTDPRYANTR
-972 IKGMAEAQFNRAPVD
+972 IRDIAMSNFERGPSNIKKG
-987 IRNLIKTRVE
+987 II
-997 GARAAPAPDIEQ
+997 ARAERRKEETKPVE
-1009 KITELAEEAPPV
+1009 KTEDVSEEPIVTPKA
-1021 QTAQPT
+1021 PT
-1027 GPAPVVTVKKKKRVL
+1027 GPAPVVTTKVKKRTFV
-1042 EKPEGPTAPLSQVE
+1042 KPEGGPGALAQADISETELQSTNPALNPKIEAGAPK
-1056 TGEDSTSAEVNKNFE
+1056 TGKD
-1071 KRKPRN
+1071 
-1077 GREAAQLIATDR
+1077 AAQIIAKDPKS
-1089 NSTDFERT
+1089 NKFERT
-1097 LAQKLA
+1097 LAQKL
-1103 STLGAVRFVIV
+1103 V
-1114 DAASNSALL
+1114 SALG
-1123 NAFRS
+1123 NIKFIIVS
-1128 RKSKGLF
+1128 NKSKQGLIDNFKKQKARGLF
-1135 FPQTSMP
+1135 IPTNDM
-1142 LSQADRAALER
+1142 
-1153 GEFPRDI
+1153 
-1160 LRVPHIYVAGTNIGG
+1160 VVVAGSDLSGVG
-1175 EQGVNN
+1175 QGVNN
-1181 QTVLHELLHAATAI
+1181 QTVLHELLHAGTAV
-1195 KISQGKDILASD
+1195 KIYEGEQIVKA
-1207 PKSSDPRVLAYR
+1207 DPRSTDPRALAYR
-1219 KLVRLMDATRK
+1219 KLVRLMAAARDAADDALK
-1230 AVDNIQKNAPKS
+1230 LPNGHPYKEFV
-1242 VEAYLAKSL
+1242 KSL
-1251 DRTFTKGKAL
+1251 DQKFTKGKAL
-1261 FDVNEFLAYGM
+1261 TNVYEFLTYGM
-1272 TDPDFQAFL
+1272 TDGDFQQFL
-1281 KTVPFEK
+1281 STVQFGKTQSVMS
-1288 TTVSKGFVATIRQ
+1288 TFVATIRQ
-1301 LFGLN
+1301 LLGLS
-1306 KNDESALAGLIDATN
+1306 KNDESALANLIEVTD
-1321 TLLEFKPDTAA
+1321 TLLSLEPSVADAQAKI
-1332 AVQTVEAL
+1332 EIL
-1340 SQKQDVQT
+1340 SQKKDVQT
-1348 AAEVQVKY
+1348 AADAQVKY
-1356 ANDVIRTPRSQG
+1356 ANDVINTPRSQG
-1368 PSVSLLDQAIANGM
+1368 PSVSALNQAVANGM
-1382 DVSSQAELAGAVAE
+1382 DLSSQAELAGAVAE

-1409 FTPSQLAKLVA
+1409 FTPSQLAKLVKD
-1420 EKVPAL
+1420 KVPAL
-1426 TRVVDLGRKFNAKRQ
+1426 VRVVDLGRKFNAKRQ
-1441 QYLDEMKKTMKP
+1441 QYVDEMKGVMKP

-1467 LATLMHLATVNGI
+1467 LATIMHLATVNGI
-1480 DPSIPAN
+1480 DPSIPG
-1487 KRVASTPQSDT
+1487 KDRLASTPQSDT

-1509 AREIYIDVRDYYAKQ
+1509 GREIYTSVRDYYAKQ
-1524 YDRYK
+1524 YEKYK
-1529 DLLKKRIETM
+1529 DLLNKRIEMM

-1558 AGNVAQPYF
+1558 SDKVAQPYF

-1575 WLRVGTGKDMEFY
+1575 WLRVGKGKDMEFY

-1734 SKYRTYIEE
+1734 SKYRPYIEE
-1743 VADDFDAAVNPK
+1743 VAADFDAAVNPK

-1817 RFMNIYKEVGFRRKG
+1817 RFMNVYKEVGFRRKVNG
-1832 GDKDRIEKIKNS
+1832 KT
-1844 DLSPEEKNKRIL
+1844 
-1856 EEKRKIEYVMPS
+1856 EYVMPS
-1868 IRMALTDADE
+1868 IRNALTNADE

-1907 QQATNPNILKVP
+1907 QEATNPNILKVP
-1919 VQKATDLVSGIFS
+1919 VQAATDAVSTLFS

-2012 IFKGADPTI
+2012 MFKGADPTI

-2164 PAFIRQGLK
+2164 PAFIRQPLK

-2195 LDWMDIAMQGIG
+2195 LNWMDIAMQSIG
-2207 YSPIK
+2207 YAPIK
-2212 VSMKQSENYKLKKLE
+2212 VSAKQTENFKLKKLE

-2264 SKFPNRRILPSTIMQ
+2264 SKFPNRRITPATIMQ

>member
-8 LRDPNY
+8 LQDPNY
-14 INANPATKQAIF
+14 INANPATKKAIF
-26 DKYAPQDNNYL
+26 DKYAPQDSNYVD
-37 EANDATKA
+37 ANDATKA
-45 AIRQRFGLG
+45 AIRQRFGLSTA
-54 VVAPAAKREYGT
+54 APAVKKQYGV
-66 PIETPPEDKE
+66 PLEVPPEDKE
-76 GFIPALKAGYQSL
+76 GFVPAVKAGYESL
-89 KGSAALTAGK
+89 KGSLALAAGK
-99 LGLMDPREAERYR
+99 AGLMDLKEAERYQ
-112 AEREAEAERVF
+112 AEREAEAQRVF
-123 TPTEKGWTEAPITKT
+123 TPTEKGWSEAPFQKFKET
-138 AELLGGSLPYMAAP
+138 LGGSLPYMAAP
-152 VAAAATVAT
+152 IAAAAGAAA

-166 PAGVALS
+166 TAATLAT

-185 TGTNLARQLDENK
+185 TGTNLARQLDEVK

-205 LESTN
+205 LEQTS
-210 LGSAVAAAIPQAA
+210 LGSAVAAAIPQTA
-223 LDIIGMKAIPLVR
+223 LDIVGMKAIPLVR
-236 GLFKSAGKEV
+236 GLFKSVGKEV
-246 TEQQAKNI
+246 TEQQAKNF

-265 YSLATGKAAGI
+265 YSLATGKAAGV
-276 EGTTEVGQQF
+276 EGATETGQQF

-291 AGLNIADASARKEYV
+291 AGLNIADADARKEYV
-306 DSFIGGAVLGGAISP
+306 ESFIGGAVLGGALSP
-321 AGRYIERRGEA
+321 AGRYIERRREA
-332 KTSEERDALDTLQA
+332 KTPEERSAIDEAQA

-351 QLEQAKKE
+351 QQAKQKE
-359 LQTQAAAVSPEAVA
+359 DLQGKAAAVNVEDIAARTQELAKEPATA
-373 GRASEL
+373 G
-379 VGEAPSA
+379 
-386 ADVLTAAQQA
+386 DVLTAATQA
-396 VSEQLGEQAPVTP
+396 AQEKLAEQATP
-409 EQKVAEATAK
+409 EQKVAEATTK
-419 VDEVTSR
+419 VDALTSR

-432 EYIAAGI
+432 EYIAAGDS
-439 EPDKA
+439 PDQA
-444 KIQAAAQVAEEEK
+444 KIKAAAQAAEEER
-457 NDQEVEQAQ
+457 NDQEADQALSEL
-466 AEIAKV
+466 AEI
-472 QAEAAKEVEDVAK
+472 QAEAGKEAEDAAKA
-485 TIEQSGGESVPIP
+485 IEQGGGESVPIP
-498 SEPAGGVPTVGVE
+498 SRPDGGVPTGGVE
-511 PPVTERVERAAPV
+511 PPVAGGVERPARPAEPTV
-524 VEEPVRREEA
+524 RGEEV
-534 PSGAIEEKPKQKPAI
+534 PSGA
-549 VNIDEKGRGTA
+549 
-560 FNESVLAGT
+560 
-569 KGITADS
+569 
-576 DMGEDYPSRVG
+576 
-587 AVMITGIDRQA
+587 
-598 GGQKGRAS
+598 
-606 EVLKT
+606 
-611 MTDWADA
+611 
-618 NNKQLVLMPAAS
+618 
-630 GDLKKDDLISWYSR
+630 
-644 NGFVQESD
+644 
-652 GAMVRQPKKE
+652 
-662 TPSATAFEAKK
+662 
-673 AKAQQIARTNAST
+673 
-686 AFDQLGEYGGDLDA
+686 
-700 ALDSYRTNMADTLVE
+700 VE
-715 EGFKEGDDWDALL
+715 EDFKVGDEVIIRPRNPAFPSVNATVDKLL
-728 NAADRAFDAEVNK
+728 EAPGYISVRLGDGRIQTVSKSNLEPK
-741 QKGTPSA
+741 EPPSV
-748 TTPTEAKQAK
+748 TTPPETKQAK
-758 EEGAAAPTEGTEVA
+758 EEGAAASAEGTKVA
-772 EFATTTEPPK
+772 KPAAAAKPAGVPKAATPQVTIINQYP
-782 VVKQPSGKNA
+782 GKNTD
-792 AGESVKTLELSNG
+792 GQNTKDLVLSNG
-805 DKVQII
+805 ETVTITNVGEGRKPK
-811 RRDNMWVR
+811 WVR
-819 EDDGVVTPVGKTL
+819 RVNGEEEVLGTNLK
-832 RDAIA
+832 DAFLKVRSDA
-837 NVTGVAAEPL
+837 VPTGPAP
-847 AKRGPKPKLTQ
+847 KRGPKPKLT
-858 EERATKAA
+858 EEEKEARAVESGMRT
-866 EKKDWTSVLNFLERL
+866 EELNAIENIIL
-881 ITSTKKRVDTGEEG
+881 STKKLKGSDRPG
-895 LAVQLDRFFGPRP
+895 LATMLDLFLGPRP
-908 ETPEGPRKTYQT
+908 ESKASMQQYHDTFMKGIEGQ
-920 LFEERTLDN
+920 FAN
-929 ILKSK
+929 IG
-934 TSNPEALAVLRK
+934 NPETRTEALNDYITKRVL
-946 NFYESIY
+946 
-953 PALEVL
+953 PVLEEL
-959 YDLSTRPQLATTR
+959 YRLGTDPRYANTR
-972 IKGMAEAQFNRAPVD
+972 IRDLAMSNFERGPSNIKKG
-987 IRNLIKTRVE
+987 II
-997 GARAAPAPDIEQ
+997 ARAERRKEETKPVEQ
-1009 KITELAEEAPPV
+1009 TEAVSEEPIVTPKA
-1021 QTAQPT
+1021 PT
-1027 GPAPVVTVKKKKRVL
+1027 GPAPVVTTKVKKRTFV
-1042 EKPEGPTAPLSQVE
+1042 KPEGGPGALAQADISE
-1056 TGEDSTSAEVNKNFE
+1056 TELQSTSPALNPKIEAGAPKTG
-1071 KRKPRN
+1071 KD
-1077 GREAAQLIATDR
+1077 AAQIIAKDPKS
-1089 NSTDFERT
+1089 NKFERT
-1097 LAQKLA
+1097 LAQKL
-1103 STLGAVRFVIV
+1103 V
-1114 DAASNSALL
+1114 SALG
-1123 NAFRS
+1123 NIKFIIVS
-1128 RKSKGLF
+1128 NKSKQGLIDNF
-1135 FPQTSMP
+1135 KK
-1142 LSQADRAALER
+1142 LKAR
-1153 GEFPRDI
+1153 GVFIPTNDMI
-1160 LRVPHIYVAGTNIGG
+1160 VVAGSNLSGVG
-1175 EQGVNN
+1175 QGVNN
-1181 QTVLHELLHAATAI
+1181 QTVLHELLHAGTAV
-1195 KISQGKDILASD
+1195 KIYEGEQIVKA
-1207 PKSSDPRVLAYR
+1207 DPRSTDPRALAYR
-1219 KLVRLMDATRK
+1219 KLVRLMAAARDAADDAAK
-1230 AVDNIQKNAPKS
+1230 LPNGHPYKEFV
-1242 VEAYLAKSL
+1242 KSL
-1251 DRTFTKGKAL
+1251 DQKFTKGKAL
-1261 FDVNEFLAYGM
+1261 TNVYEFLTYGM
-1272 TDPDFQAFL
+1272 TDGDFQQFL
-1281 KTVPFEK
+1281 STVQFGKTQSVMS
-1288 TTVSKGFVATIRQ
+1288 TFVATIRQ
-1301 LFGLN
+1301 LLGLS
-1306 KNDESALAGLIDATN
+1306 KNDESALANLIEVTD
-1321 TLLEFKPDTAA
+1321 TLLSLEPSVADAQAKI
-1332 AVQTVEAL
+1332 EIL
-1340 SQKQDVQT
+1340 SQKKDVQT
-1348 AAEVQVKY
+1348 AADVQVKY
-1356 ANDVIRTPRSQG
+1356 ANDVINTPRSQG
-1368 PSVSLLDQAIANGM
+1368 PSVSALNQAIANGM
-1382 DVSSQAELAGAVAE
+1382 DLSSQAELAGAIAE

-1409 FTPSQLAKLVA
+1409 FTPSQLAKLV
-1420 EKVPAL
+1420 KDKIPAL

-1441 QYLDEMKKTMKP
+1441 QYVDEMKDVMKP

-1467 LATLMHLATVNGI
+1467 LATIMHLSTVNGI
-1480 DPSIPAN
+1480 DPSIPG
-1487 KRVASTPQSDT
+1487 KDRLASTPQSDT

-1509 AREIYIDVRDYYAKQ
+1509 GRKIYIDVRDYYAKQ
-1524 YDRYK
+1524 YETYK
-1529 DLLKKRIETM
+1529 DLLNKRIEMM

-1558 AGNVAQPYF
+1558 SDKVAKPYF

-1575 WLRVGTGKDMEFY
+1575 WLRVGKGKDMEFY

-1734 SKYRTYIEE
+1734 SKYRPYIEE
-1743 VADDFDAAVNPK
+1743 VAGDFDAAVNPK

-1817 RFMNIYKEVGFRRKG
+1817 RFMNVYKEVGFRRKVNG
-1832 GDKDRIEKIKNS
+1832 KT
-1844 DLSPEEKNKRIL
+1844 
-1856 EEKRKIEYVMPS
+1856 EYVMPS
-1868 IRMALTDADE
+1868 IRNALTNADE

-1907 QQATNPNILKVP
+1907 QEATNPNILKVP
-1919 VQKATDLVSGIFS
+1919 VQAATDAVSTLFS

-2012 IFKGADPTI
+2012 MFKGADPTI

-2164 PAFIRQGLK
+2164 PAFIRQPLK

-2182 KTPKGYEVVAKED
+2182 KTPKGYEVVAQED
-2195 LDWMDIAMQGIG
+2195 LNWMDIAMQSIG
-2207 YSPIK
+2207 YAPIK
-2212 VSMKQSENYKLKKLE
+2212 VSAKQTENFKLKKLE

-2264 SKFPNRRILPSTIMQ
+2264 SKFPNRRILPVTIMQ

>member
-8 LRDPNY
+8 LQDPNY
-14 INANPATKQAIF
+14 INANPATKKAIF
-26 DKYAPQDNNYL
+26 DKYAPQDSNYVD
-37 EANDATKA
+37 ANDATKA
-45 AIRQRFGLG
+45 AIRQRFGLSTA
-54 VVAPAAKREYGT
+54 APAAKKEYGV
-66 PIETPPEDKE
+66 PLEVPPEDKE
-76 GFIPALKAGYQSL
+76 GFVPAVKAGYESL
-89 KGSAALTAGK
+89 KGSLALAAGK
-99 LGLMDPREAERYR
+99 AGLMDLKEAERYQ
-112 AEREAEAERVF
+112 AEREAEAQRIF
-123 TPTEKGWTEAPITKT
+123 TPTEKGWSEAPFQKFKET
-138 AELLGGSLPYMAAP
+138 LGGSLPYMAAP
-152 VAAAATVAT
+152 IAAAAGAAA

-166 PAGVALS
+166 TAATLAT

-185 TGTNLARQLDENK
+185 TGTNLARQLDEVK

-205 LESTN
+205 LEQTS
-210 LGSAVAAAIPQAA
+210 LGSAVAAAIPQTA
-223 LDIIGMKAIPLVR
+223 LDIVGMKAIPLVR
-236 GLFKSAGKEV
+236 GLFKSVGKEV
-246 TEQQAKNI
+246 TEQQAKNF

-265 YSLATGKAAGI
+265 YSLATGKAAGV
-276 EGTTEVGQQF
+276 EGATETGQQF

-291 AGLNIADASARKEYV
+291 AGLNIADADARKEYV
-306 DSFIGGAVLGGAISP
+306 ESFIGGAVLGGALSP

-332 KTSEERDALDTLQA
+332 KTSEERSAIDEAQA

-351 QLEQAKKE
+351 QLAKQKE
-359 LQTQAAAVSPEAVA
+359 DLQGKAAAVNVEDVA
-373 GRASEL
+373 ARTQEL
-379 VGEAPSA
+379 AKEPATAG
-386 ADVLTAAQQA
+386 DVLTAATQA
-396 VSEQLGEQAPVTP
+396 AQEKLAEQATP
-409 EQKVAEATAK
+409 EQKVAEAATK
-419 VDEVTSR
+419 VDALTSR

-432 EYIAAGI
+432 EYIAAGDS
-439 EPDKA
+439 PDQA
-444 KIQAAAQVAEEEK
+444 KIKAAAQVAEEER
-457 NDQEVEQAQ
+457 NDQEAEQAIQ
-466 AEIAKV
+466 ELAEIQAKAGKE
-472 QAEAAKEVEDVAK
+472 AEDAAKA
-485 TIEQSGGESVPIP
+485 IEQGGGESVPV
-498 SEPAGGVPTVGVE
+498 SGEPVGGVPTGGVE
-511 PPVTERVERAAPV
+511 PPVTAGVERLAPSAETTV
-524 VEEPVRREEA
+524 RGEEV
-534 PSGAIEEKPKQKPAI
+534 PSGAVEEK
-549 VNIDEKGRGTA
+549 T
-560 FNESVLAGT
+560 
-569 KGITADS
+569 
-576 DMGEDYPSRVG
+576 
-587 AVMITGIDRQA
+587 
-598 GGQKGRAS
+598 
-606 EVLKT
+606 
-611 MTDWADA
+611 
-618 NNKQLVLMPAAS
+618 
-630 GDLKKDDLISWYSR
+630 
-644 NGFVQESD
+644 
-652 GAMVRQPKKE
+652 QPLKE
-662 TPSATAFEAKK
+662 TPS
-673 AKAQQIARTNAST
+673 
-686 AFDQLGEYGGDLDA
+686 
-700 ALDSYRTNMADTLVE
+700 V
-715 EGFKEGDDWDALL
+715 
-728 NAADRAFDAEVNK
+728 
-741 QKGTPSA
+741 
-748 TTPTEAKQAK
+748 TTPTETKQAK
-758 EEGAAAPTEGTEVA
+758 EEGAAAPAEGTEVA
-772 EFATTTEPPK
+772 KPATAPKPVK

-792 AGESVKTLELSNG
+792 AGESIKNLELSNG
-805 DKVQII
+805 EKVQII
-811 RRDNMWVR
+811 RRDDQWVR

-832 RDAIA
+832 KEAVA
-837 NVTGVAAEPL
+837 NVTGIPAEPQ
-847 AKRGPKPKLTQ
+847 AKRGPKPKLT
-858 EERATKAA
+858 EEEKTARAVQ
-866 EKKDWTSVLNFLERL
+866 KKDETSVLNFFERL
-881 ITSTKKRVDTGEEG
+881 ITSTKKQVDTGEEG

-908 ETPEGPRKTYQT
+908 ETPKGPRKTYET
-920 LFEERTLDN
+920 VFEKQTLDN
-929 ILKSK
+929 IIKSQ
-934 TSNPEALAVLRK
+934 TANPEAQAVLRK
-946 NFYESIY
+946 SFYENIY
-953 PALEVL
+953 PALEIL
-959 YDLSTRPQLATTR
+959 HAISTTPKFANTRVKSLA
-972 IKGMAEAQFNRAPVD
+972 EEQFNRAPID
-987 IRNLIKTRVE
+987 IRKLIETRVK
-997 GARAAPAPDIEQ
+997 GARAGITPDFEQ
-1009 KITELAEEAPPV
+1009 KITELEEAPPV
-1021 QTAQPT
+1021 QETKPA
-1027 GPAPVVTVKKKKRVL
+1027 GPAPTVTVKKKRTFV
-1042 EKPEGPTAPLSQVE
+1042 KPEGGPGALAQADISETELQSTNPALNPKIEASAPK
-1056 TGEDSTSAEVNKNFE
+1056 TGKD
-1071 KRKPRN
+1071 
-1077 GREAAQLIATDR
+1077 AAQIIAKDPKS
-1089 NSTDFERT
+1089 NKFERT
-1097 LAQKLA
+1097 LAQKL
-1103 STLGAVRFVIV
+1103 V
-1114 DAASNSALL
+1114 SALG
-1123 NAFRS
+1123 NIKFIIVS
-1128 RKSKGLF
+1128 NKSKQGLIDNFKKQKARGLF
-1135 FPQTSMP
+1135 IPTNDM
-1142 LSQADRAALER
+1142 
-1153 GEFPRDI
+1153 I
-1160 LRVPHIYVAGTNIGG
+1160 IVAGSDLSGVG
-1175 EQGVNN
+1175 QGVNN
-1181 QTVLHELLHAATAI
+1181 QTVLHELLHAGTAV
-1195 KISQGKDILASD
+1195 KIYEGEQIVKA
-1207 PKSSDPRVLAYR
+1207 DPRSTDPRALAYR
-1219 KLVRLMDATRK
+1219 KLVRLMAAARDAADDADK
-1230 AVDNIQKNAPKS
+1230 LPNGHPYKEFV
-1242 VEAYLAKSL
+1242 KSL
-1251 DRTFTKGKAL
+1251 NQKFTKGKAL
-1261 FDVNEFLAYGM
+1261 TNVYEFLTYGM
-1272 TDPDFQAFL
+1272 TDGDFQQFL
-1281 KTVPFEK
+1281 STVQFGKTQSVMS
-1288 TTVSKGFVATIRQ
+1288 TFVATIRQ
-1301 LFGLN
+1301 LLGLS
-1306 KNDESALAGLIDATN
+1306 KNDESALANLIEVTD
-1321 TLLEFKPDTAA
+1321 TLLSLEPSVADAQAKI
-1332 AVQTVEAL
+1332 EIL
-1340 SQKQDVQT
+1340 SQKKDVQT
-1348 AAEVQVKY
+1348 AADVQVKY
-1356 ANDVIRTPRSQG
+1356 GNDVIDTPRSQG
-1368 PSVSLLDQAIANGM
+1368 PSVSALNQAIANGM
-1382 DVSSQAELAGAVAE
+1382 DLSSQAELAGAIAE

-1409 FTPSQLAKLVA
+1409 FTPSQLAKLV
-1420 EKVPAL
+1420 KDKIPAL

-1441 QYLDEMKKTMKP
+1441 QYVDEMKDIMKP

-1467 LATLMHLATVNGI
+1467 LATIMHLATVNGV
-1480 DPSIPAN
+1480 DPSIPA
-1487 KRVASTPQSDT
+1487 KERVASTPQSDT

-1509 AREIYIDVRDYYAKQ
+1509 GRKIYIDVRDYYAEQ
-1524 YDRYK
+1524 YEKYK
-1529 DLLKKRIETM
+1529 DLLNKRIEMM

-1558 AGNVAQPYF
+1558 SDKVAKPYF

-1575 WLRVGTGKDMEFY
+1575 WLRVGKGKDMEFY

-1734 SKYRTYIEE
+1734 SKYRPYIEE
-1743 VADDFDAAVNPK
+1743 VAADFDAAVNPK

-1817 RFMNIYKEVGFRRKG
+1817 RFMNVYKEVGFRRKVNG
-1832 GDKDRIEKIKNS
+1832 KT
-1844 DLSPEEKNKRIL
+1844 
-1856 EEKRKIEYVMPS
+1856 EYVMPS
-1868 IRMALTDADE
+1868 IRNALTNADE

-1907 QQATNPNILKVP
+1907 QEATNPNILKVP
-1919 VQKATDLVSGIFS
+1919 VQAATDAVSTLFS

-2012 IFKGADPTI
+2012 MFKGADPTI

-2164 PAFIRQGLK
+2164 PAFIRQPLK

-2182 KTPKGYEVVAKED
+2182 KTPKGYEVVAQED
-2195 LDWMDIAMQGIG
+2195 LNWMDIAMQSIG
-2207 YSPIK
+2207 YAPIK
-2212 VSMKQSENYKLKKLE
+2212 VSAKQTENFKLKKLE

-2264 SKFPNRRILPSTIMQ
+2264 SKFPNRRILPVTIMQ

>member
-8 LRDPNY
+8 LQDPNY
-14 INANPATKQAIF
+14 INANPATKKAIF
-26 DKYAPQDNNYL
+26 DKYAPQDSNYVD
-37 EANDATKA
+37 ANDATKA
-45 AIRQRFGLG
+45 AIRQRFGLSTA
-54 VVAPAAKREYGT
+54 APAVKKEYGV
-66 PIETPPEDKE
+66 PLEVPPEDKE
-76 GFIPALKAGYQSL
+76 GFVPAVKAGYESL
-89 KGSAALTAGK
+89 KGSLALAAGK
-99 LGLMDPREAERYR
+99 AGLMDLKEAERYQ
-112 AEREAEAERVF
+112 AEREAEAQRVF
-123 TPTEKGWTEAPITKT
+123 TPTEKGWSEAPFQKFKET
-138 AELLGGSLPYMAAP
+138 LGGSLPYMAAP
-152 VAAAATVAT
+152 IAAAAGAAA

-166 PAGVALS
+166 TAATLAT

-185 TGTNLARQLDENK
+185 TGTNLARQLDEVK

-205 LESTN
+205 LEQTS
-210 LGSAVAAAIPQAA
+210 LGSAVAAAIPQTA
-223 LDIIGMKAIPLVR
+223 LDIVGMKAIPLVR
-236 GLFKSAGKEV
+236 GLFKSVGKEV
-246 TEQQAKNI
+246 TEQQAKNF

-265 YSLATGKAAGI
+265 YSLATGKAAGV
-276 EGTTEVGQQF
+276 EGATETGQQF

-291 AGLNIADASARKEYV
+291 AGLNIADADARKEYV
-306 DSFIGGAVLGGAISP
+306 ESFIGGAVLGGALSP
-321 AGRYIERRGEA
+321 AGRYIERRREA
-332 KTSEERDALDTLQA
+332 KTPEERSAIDEAQA

-351 QLEQAKKE
+351 QLAKQKE
-359 LQTQAAAVSPEAVA
+359 DLQGKAAAVNVEDIAARTQELAKEPATA
-373 GRASEL
+373 G
-379 VGEAPSA
+379 
-386 ADVLTAAQQA
+386 DVLTAATQA
-396 VSEQLGEQAPVTP
+396 AQEKLAEQATP
-409 EQKVAEATAK
+409 EQKVAEAATK
-419 VDEVTSR
+419 VDALTSR

-432 EYIAAGI
+432 EYIAAGDS
-439 EPDKA
+439 PDQA
-444 KIQAAAQVAEEEK
+444 KIKAAAQAAEEER
-457 NDQEVEQAQ
+457 NDQEADQALSEL
-466 AEIAKV
+466 AEI
-472 QAEAAKEVEDVAK
+472 QAEAGKEAEDAAKA
-485 TIEQSGGESVPIP
+485 IEQGGGESVPIP
-498 SEPAGGVPTVGVE
+498 SRPDGGVPTGGVE
-511 PPVTERVERAAPV
+511 PPVAGGVERPARPAEPTV
-524 VEEPVRREEA
+524 RGEEV
-534 PSGAIEEKPKQKPAI
+534 PSGAVEEKTQPPKEIP
-549 VNIDEKGRGTA
+549 
-560 FNESVLAGT
+560 SV
-569 KGITADS
+569 
-576 DMGEDYPSRVG
+576 
-587 AVMITGIDRQA
+587 
-598 GGQKGRAS
+598 
-606 EVLKT
+606 
-611 MTDWADA
+611 
-618 NNKQLVLMPAAS
+618 
-630 GDLKKDDLISWYSR
+630 
-644 NGFVQESD
+644 
-652 GAMVRQPKKE
+652 
-662 TPSATAFEAKK
+662 
-673 AKAQQIARTNAST
+673 
-686 AFDQLGEYGGDLDA
+686 
-700 ALDSYRTNMADTLVE
+700 
-715 EGFKEGDDWDALL
+715 
-728 NAADRAFDAEVNK
+728 
-741 QKGTPSA
+741 
-748 TTPTEAKQAK
+748 TTPTETKQAK
-758 EEGAAAPTEGTEVA
+758 EEGAAAPAEGTKVA
-772 EFATTTEPPK
+772 KLATAAKPAGVPK
-782 VVKQPSGKNA
+782 AAAPQVTIINQYPGKNTN
-792 AGESVKTLELSNG
+792 GQNTKDLVLSNG
-805 DKVQII
+805 ETVTITNVGEGRKPK
-811 RRDNMWVR
+811 WVR
-819 EDDGVVTPVGKTL
+819 RVNGEEEVLGTNLK
-832 RDAIA
+832 DAFLKVRSDA
-837 NVTGVAAEPL
+837 VPTGPAP
-847 AKRGPKPKLTQ
+847 KRGPKPKLT
-858 EERATKAA
+858 EEEKEARAVESGMRT
-866 EKKDWTSVLNFLERL
+866 EELNAIENIIL
-881 ITSTKKRVDTGEEG
+881 STKKLKGSDRPG
-895 LAVQLDRFFGPRP
+895 LATMLDLFLGPRP
-908 ETPEGPRKTYQT
+908 ESKASMQQYHDTFMKGIEGQ
-920 LFEERTLDN
+920 FAN
-929 ILKSK
+929 IG
-934 TSNPEALAVLRK
+934 NPETRTETLNDYITKRVL
-946 NFYESIY
+946 
-953 PALEVL
+953 PVLEEL
-959 YDLSTRPQLATTR
+959 YRLGTDPRYANTR
-972 IKGMAEAQFNRAPVD
+972 IRDLAMSNFERGPSNIKKG
-987 IRNLIKTRVE
+987 II
-997 GARAAPAPDIEQ
+997 ARAERRKEETKPVEQ
-1009 KITELAEEAPPV
+1009 TEAVSEEPIVTPKA
-1021 QTAQPT
+1021 PT
-1027 GPAPVVTVKKKKRVL
+1027 GPAPVVTTKVKKRTFV
-1042 EKPEGPTAPLSQVE
+1042 KPEGGPGALAQADISE
-1056 TGEDSTSAEVNKNFE
+1056 TELQSTSPALNPKIEAGAPKTG
-1071 KRKPRN
+1071 KD
-1077 GREAAQLIATDR
+1077 AAQIIAKDPKS
-1089 NSTDFERT
+1089 NKFERT
-1097 LAQKLA
+1097 LAQKLVSA
-1103 STLGAVRFVIV
+1103 LGNIKFVIV
-1114 DAASNSALL
+1114 SN
-1123 NAFRS
+1123 
-1128 RKSKGLF
+1128 KSKQGLIDNF
-1135 FPQTSMP
+1135 KK
-1142 LSQADRAALER
+1142 LKAR
-1153 GEFPRDI
+1153 GVFIPTNDMI
-1160 LRVPHIYVAGTNIGG
+1160 VVAGSGLSG
-1175 EQGVNN
+1175 VGQGVNN
-1181 QTVLHELLHAATAI
+1181 QTVLHELLHAGTAV
-1195 KISQGKDILASD
+1195 KIYEGEQIVKA
-1207 PKSSDPRVLAYR
+1207 DPRSADPRALAYR
-1219 KLVRLMDATRK
+1219 KLVRLMAAARDAADDAAK
-1230 AVDNIQKNAPKS
+1230 LPNGHPYKEFV
-1242 VEAYLAKSL
+1242 KSL
-1251 DRTFTKGKAL
+1251 DQKFTKGKAL
-1261 FDVNEFLAYGM
+1261 TNVYEFLTYGM
-1272 TDPDFQAFL
+1272 TDGDFQQFL
-1281 KTVPFEK
+1281 STVQFGKTQSVMS
-1288 TTVSKGFVATIRQ
+1288 TFVATIRQ
-1301 LFGLN
+1301 LLGLS
-1306 KNDESALAGLIDATN
+1306 KNDESALANLIEVTD
-1321 TLLEFKPDTAA
+1321 TLLSLEPSVADAQAKI
-1332 AVQTVEAL
+1332 EIL
-1340 SQKQDVQT
+1340 SQKKDVQT
-1348 AAEVQVKY
+1348 AADVQVKY
-1356 ANDVIRTPRSQG
+1356 ANDVINTPRSQG
-1368 PSVSLLDQAIANGM
+1368 PSVSALNQAIANGM
-1382 DVSSQAELAGAVAE
+1382 DLSSQAELAGAIAE

-1409 FTPSQLAKLVA
+1409 FTPSQLAKLV
-1420 EKVPAL
+1420 KDKIPAL

-1441 QYLDEMKKTMKP
+1441 QYVDEMKDVMKP

-1467 LATLMHLATVNGI
+1467 LATIMHLSTVNGI
-1480 DPSIPAN
+1480 DPSIPG
-1487 KRVASTPQSDT
+1487 KDRLASTPQSDT

-1509 AREIYIDVRDYYAKQ
+1509 GRKIYIDVRDYYAKQ
-1524 YDRYK
+1524 YETYK
-1529 DLLKKRIETM
+1529 DLLNKRIEMM

-1558 AGNVAQPYF
+1558 SDKVAKPYF

-1575 WLRVGTGKDMEFY
+1575 WLRVGKGKDMEFY

-1734 SKYRTYIEE
+1734 SKYRPYIEE
-1743 VADDFDAAVNPK
+1743 VAADFDAAVNPK

-1817 RFMNIYKEVGFRRKG
+1817 RFMNVYKEVGFRRKVNG
-1832 GDKDRIEKIKNS
+1832 KT
-1844 DLSPEEKNKRIL
+1844 
-1856 EEKRKIEYVMPS
+1856 EYVMPS
-1868 IRMALTDADE
+1868 IRNALTNADE

-1907 QQATNPNILKVP
+1907 QEATNPNILKVP
-1919 VQKATDLVSGIFS
+1919 VQAATDAVSTLFS

-2012 IFKGADPTI
+2012 MFKGADPTI

-2164 PAFIRQGLK
+2164 PAFIRQPLK

-2182 KTPKGYEVVAKED
+2182 KTPKGYEVVAQED
-2195 LDWMDIAMQGIG
+2195 LNWMDIAMQSIG
-2207 YSPIK
+2207 YAPIK
-2212 VSMKQSENYKLKKLE
+2212 VSAKQTENFKLKKLE

-2264 SKFPNRRILPSTIMQ
+2264 SKFPNRRILPVTIMQ

>member
-8 LRDPNY
+8 LQDPNY
-14 INANPATKQAIF
+14 INANPATKKAIF
-26 DKYAPQDNNYL
+26 DKYAPQDSNYVD
-37 EANDATKA
+37 ANDATKA
-45 AIRQRFGLG
+45 AIRQRFGLSTA
-54 VVAPAAKREYGT
+54 APAAKKEYGV
-66 PIETPPEDKE
+66 PLEVPPEDKE
-76 GFIPALKAGYQSL
+76 GFVPAVKAGYESL
-89 KGSAALTAGK
+89 KGSLALAAGK
-99 LGLMDPREAERYR
+99 AGLMDLKEAERYQ
-112 AEREAEAERVF
+112 AEREAEAQRIF
-123 TPTEKGWTEAPITKT
+123 TPTEKGWSEAPFQKFKET
-138 AELLGGSLPYMAAP
+138 LGGSLPYMAAP
-152 VAAAATVAT
+152 IAAAAGAAA

-166 PAGVALS
+166 TAATLAT

-185 TGTNLARQLDENK
+185 TGTNLARQLDEVK

-205 LESTN
+205 LEQTS
-210 LGSAVAAAIPQAA
+210 LGSAVAAAIPQTA
-223 LDIIGMKAIPLVR
+223 LDIVGMKAIPLVR
-236 GLFKSAGKEV
+236 GLFKSVGKEV
-246 TEQQAKNI
+246 TEQQAKNF

-265 YSLATGKAAGI
+265 YSLATGKAAGV
-276 EGTTEVGQQF
+276 EGATETGQQF

-291 AGLNIADASARKEYV
+291 AGLNIADADARKEYV
-306 DSFIGGAVLGGAISP
+306 ESFIGGAVLGGALSP
-321 AGRYIERRGEA
+321 AGRYIERRREA
-332 KTSEERDALDTLQA
+332 KTPEERSAIDEAQA

-351 QLEQAKKE
+351 QLAKQKE
-359 LQTQAAAVSPEAVA
+359 DLQGKAAAVNVEDVA
-373 GRASEL
+373 ARTQEL
-379 VGEAPSA
+379 AKEPATAG
-386 ADVLTAAQQA
+386 DVLTAATQA
-396 VSEQLGEQAPVTP
+396 AQEKLAEQATP
-409 EQKVAEATAK
+409 EQKVAEAATK
-419 VDEVTSR
+419 VDALTSR

-432 EYIAAGI
+432 EYIAAGDS
-439 EPDKA
+439 PDQA
-444 KIQAAAQVAEEEK
+444 KIKAAAQAAEEER
-457 NDQEVEQAQ
+457 NDQEADQALSEL
-466 AEIAKV
+466 AEIQAKAGKE
-472 QAEAAKEVEDVAK
+472 AEDAAKA
-485 TIEQSGGESVPIP
+485 IEQGGGESVPVSGRP
-498 SEPAGGVPTVGVE
+498 DGGVPTGGVE
-511 PPVTERVERAAPV
+511 PPVAGGVERPAPSAEPTV
-524 VEEPVRREEA
+524 RGEEV
-534 PSGAIEEKPKQKPAI
+534 PSGAVTQTPTGTVFTTEKGSTYEVNEFGQTVRTKRSPGKGQGEVHPPMEVLFITPEDRDALMEEKRGGALDSSVSVKIGYVKDNYFNPVSQVSAI
-549 VNIDEKGRGTA
+549 
-560 FNESVLAGT
+560 
-569 KGITADS
+569 
-576 DMGEDYPSRVG
+576 P
-587 AVMITGIDRQA
+587 
-598 GGQKGRAS
+598 
-606 EVLKT
+606 
-611 MTDWADA
+611 ADA
-618 NNKQLVLMPAAS
+618 RPVVAATDKNTGKIKHFVMAKTTPEVGLAPLEKLYTPDGQSSTHFGNTIVDIKQ
-630 GDLKKDDLISWYSR
+630 
-644 NGFVQESD
+644 
-652 GAMVRQPKKE
+652 KKE
-662 TPSATAFEAKK
+662 TPS
-673 AKAQQIARTNAST
+673 
-686 AFDQLGEYGGDLDA
+686 
-700 ALDSYRTNMADTLVE
+700 V
-715 EGFKEGDDWDALL
+715 
-728 NAADRAFDAEVNK
+728 
-741 QKGTPSA
+741 
-748 TTPTEAKQAK
+748 TTPTETKQAK
-758 EEGAAAPTEGTEVA
+758 EEGAAASAEGTEVA
-772 EFATTTEPPK
+772 KPATAAKPVK

-792 AGESVKTLELSNG
+792 AGESIKNLELSNG
-805 DKVQII
+805 EKVQII
-811 RRDNMWVR
+811 RRDDQWVR

-832 RDAIA
+832 KEAVA
-837 NVTGVAAEPL
+837 NVTGIPAEPQ
-847 AKRGPKPKLTQ
+847 AKRGPKPKLT
-858 EERATKAA
+858 EEEKTARAIQ
-866 EKKDWTSVLNFLERL
+866 KKDETSVLNFFERL
-881 ITSTKKRVDTGEEG
+881 ITSTKKQVDTGEEG

-908 ETPEGPRKTYQT
+908 ETPKGPRKTYET
-920 LFEERTLDN
+920 VFEKQTLDN
-929 ILKSK
+929 IIKSQ
-934 TSNPEALAVLRK
+934 TANPEAQAVLRK
-946 NFYESIY
+946 SFYENIY
-953 PALEVL
+953 PALEIL
-959 YDLSTRPQLATTR
+959 HAISTTPKFANTRVKSLA
-972 IKGMAEAQFNRAPVD
+972 EEQFNRAPID
-987 IRNLIKTRVE
+987 IRKLIETRVK
-997 GARAAPAPDIEQ
+997 GARAGITPDFEQ
-1009 KITELAEEAPPV
+1009 KITELEEAPSV
-1021 QTAQPT
+1021 QETKPA
-1027 GPAPVVTVKKKKRVL
+1027 GPAPTVTVKKKRTFV
-1042 EKPEGPTAPLSQVE
+1042 KPEGGPGALAQADISE
-1056 TGEDSTSAEVNKNFE
+1056 TELQSTSPALNPKIEAGAPKTG
-1071 KRKPRN
+1071 KD
-1077 GREAAQLIATDR
+1077 AAQIIAKDPKS
-1089 NSTDFERT
+1089 NKFERT
-1097 LAQKLA
+1097 LAQKL
-1103 STLGAVRFVIV
+1103 V
-1114 DAASNSALL
+1114 SALG
-1123 NAFRS
+1123 NIKFIIVS
-1128 RKSKGLF
+1128 NKSKQGLIDNF
-1135 FPQTSMP
+1135 KK
-1142 LSQADRAALER
+1142 LKAR
-1153 GEFPRDI
+1153 GVFIPTNDM
-1160 LRVPHIYVAGTNIGG
+1160 VVVAGSDLSGVG
-1175 EQGVNN
+1175 QGVNN
-1181 QTVLHELLHAATAI
+1181 QTVLHELLHAGTAV
-1195 KISQGKDILASD
+1195 KIYEGEQIVKA
-1207 PKSSDPRVLAYR
+1207 DPRSTDPRALAYR
-1219 KLVRLMDATRK
+1219 KLVRLMAAARDAADDADK
-1230 AVDNIQKNAPKS
+1230 LPNGHPYKEFV
-1242 VEAYLAKSL
+1242 KSL
-1251 DRTFTKGKAL
+1251 NQKFTKGKAL
-1261 FDVNEFLAYGM
+1261 TNVYEFLTYGM
-1272 TDPDFQAFL
+1272 TDGDFQQFL
-1281 KTVPFEK
+1281 STVQFGKTQSVMS
-1288 TTVSKGFVATIRQ
+1288 TFVATIRQ
-1301 LFGLN
+1301 LLGLS
-1306 KNDESALAGLIDATN
+1306 KNDESALANLIEVTD
-1321 TLLEFKPDTAA
+1321 TLLSLEPSVADAQAKI
-1332 AVQTVEAL
+1332 EIL
-1340 SQKQDVQT
+1340 SQKKDVQT
-1348 AAEVQVKY
+1348 AADAQVKY
-1356 ANDVIRTPRSQG
+1356 ANDVIDTPRSQG
-1368 PSVSLLDQAIANGM
+1368 PSVSALNQAIANGM
-1382 DVSSQAELAGAVAE
+1382 DLSSQAELAGAIAE

-1409 FTPSQLAKLVA
+1409 FTPSQLAKLVKD
-1420 EKVPAL
+1420 KVPAL

-1441 QYLDEMKKTMKP
+1441 QYVDEMKDVMKP

-1467 LATLMHLATVNGI
+1467 LATIMHLSTVNGI
-1480 DPSIPAN
+1480 DPSIPG
-1487 KRVASTPQSDT
+1487 KDRLASTPQSDT

-1509 AREIYIDVRDYYAKQ
+1509 GRKIYTDVRDYYAKQ
-1524 YDRYK
+1524 YETYK
-1529 DLLKKRIETM
+1529 DLLNKRIEMM

-1558 AGNVAQPYF
+1558 SDKVAKPYF

-1575 WLRVGTGKDMEFY
+1575 WLRVGKGKDMEFY

-1734 SKYRTYIEE
+1734 SKYRPYIEE
-1743 VADDFDAAVNPK
+1743 VAADFDAAVNPK

-1817 RFMNIYKEVGFRRKG
+1817 RFMNVYKEVGFRRKVDG
-1832 GDKDRIEKIKNS
+1832 KT
-1844 DLSPEEKNKRIL
+1844 
-1856 EEKRKIEYVMPS
+1856 EYVMPS
-1868 IRMALTDADE
+1868 IRNALTNADE

-1907 QQATNPNILKVP
+1907 QEATNPNILKVP
-1919 VQKATDLVSGIFS
+1919 VQAATDAVSTLFS

-2012 IFKGADPTI
+2012 MFKGADPTI

-2164 PAFIRQGLK
+2164 PAFIRQPLK

-2182 KTPKGYEVVAKED
+2182 KTPKGYEVVAQED
-2195 LDWMDIAMQGIG
+2195 LNWMDIAMQSIG
-2207 YSPIK
+2207 YAPIK
-2212 VSMKQSENYKLKKLE
+2212 VSAKQTENFKLKKLE

-2264 SKFPNRRILPSTIMQ
+2264 SKFPNRRILPVTIMQ

>member
-8 LRDPNY
+8 LQDPNY
-14 INANPATKQAIF
+14 INANPATKKAIF
-26 DKYAPQDNNYL
+26 DKYAPQDSNYVD
-37 EANDATKA
+37 ANDATKA
-45 AIRQRFGLG
+45 AIRQRFGLSTA
-54 VVAPAAKREYGT
+54 APAVKKQYGV
-66 PIETPPEDKE
+66 PLEVPPEDKE
-76 GFIPALKAGYQSL
+76 GFVPAVKAGYESL
-89 KGSAALTAGK
+89 KGSLALAAGK
-99 LGLMDPREAERYR
+99 AGLMDLKEAERYQ
-112 AEREAEAERVF
+112 AEREAEAQRVF
-123 TPTEKGWTEAPITKT
+123 TPTEKGWSEAPFQKFKET
-138 AELLGGSLPYMAAP
+138 LGGSLPYMAAP
-152 VAAAATVAT
+152 IAAAAGAAA

-166 PAGVALS
+166 TAATLAT

-185 TGTNLARQLDENK
+185 TGTNLARQLDEVK

-205 LESTN
+205 LEQTS
-210 LGSAVAAAIPQAA
+210 LGSAVAAAIPQTA
-223 LDIIGMKAIPLVR
+223 LDIVGMKAIPLVR
-236 GLFKSAGKEV
+236 GLFKSVGKEV
-246 TEQQAKNI
+246 TEQQAKNF

-265 YSLATGKAAGI
+265 YSLATGKAAGV
-276 EGTTEVGQQF
+276 EGATETGQQF

-291 AGLNIADASARKEYV
+291 AGLNIADADARKEYV
-306 DSFIGGAVLGGAISP
+306 ESFIGGAVLGGALSP
-321 AGRYIERRGEA
+321 AGRYIERRREA
-332 KTSEERDALDTLQA
+332 KTPEERSAIDEAQA

-351 QLEQAKKE
+351 QLAKQKE
-359 LQTQAAAVSPEAVA
+359 DLQGKAAAVNVEDIAARTQELAKEPATA
-373 GRASEL
+373 G
-379 VGEAPSA
+379 
-386 ADVLTAAQQA
+386 DVLTAATQA
-396 VSEQLGEQAPVTP
+396 AQEKLAEQATP
-409 EQKVAEATAK
+409 EQKVAEAATK
-419 VDEVTSR
+419 VDALTSR

-432 EYIAAGI
+432 EYIAAGDS
-439 EPDKA
+439 PDQA
-444 KIQAAAQVAEEEK
+444 KIKAAAQAAEEER
-457 NDQEVEQAQ
+457 NDQEADQALSEL
-466 AEIAKV
+466 AEI
-472 QAEAAKEVEDVAK
+472 QAEAGKEAEDAAKA
-485 TIEQSGGESVPIP
+485 IEQGGGESVPIP
-498 SEPAGGVPTVGVE
+498 SRPDGGVPTGGVE
-511 PPVTERVERAAPV
+511 PPVAGGVERPARPAEPTV
-524 VEEPVRREEA
+524 RGEEV
-534 PSGAIEEKPKQKPAI
+534 PSGAVEEKTQPPKEIP
-549 VNIDEKGRGTA
+549 
-560 FNESVLAGT
+560 SV
-569 KGITADS
+569 
-576 DMGEDYPSRVG
+576 
-587 AVMITGIDRQA
+587 
-598 GGQKGRAS
+598 
-606 EVLKT
+606 
-611 MTDWADA
+611 
-618 NNKQLVLMPAAS
+618 
-630 GDLKKDDLISWYSR
+630 
-644 NGFVQESD
+644 
-652 GAMVRQPKKE
+652 
-662 TPSATAFEAKK
+662 
-673 AKAQQIARTNAST
+673 
-686 AFDQLGEYGGDLDA
+686 
-700 ALDSYRTNMADTLVE
+700 
-715 EGFKEGDDWDALL
+715 
-728 NAADRAFDAEVNK
+728 
-741 QKGTPSA
+741 
-748 TTPTEAKQAK
+748 TTPTETKQAK
-758 EEGAAAPTEGTEVA
+758 EEGAAAPAEGTKVA
-772 EFATTTEPPK
+772 KLATAAKPAGVPK
-782 VVKQPSGKNA
+782 AAAPQVTIINQYPGKNTN
-792 AGESVKTLELSNG
+792 GQNTKDLVLSNG
-805 DKVQII
+805 ETVTITNVGEGRKPK
-811 RRDNMWVR
+811 WVR
-819 EDDGVVTPVGKTL
+819 RVNGEEEVLGTNLK
-832 RDAIA
+832 DAFLKVRSDA
-837 NVTGVAAEPL
+837 VPTGPAP
-847 AKRGPKPKLTQ
+847 KRGPKPKLT
-858 EERATKAA
+858 EEEKEARAVESGMRT
-866 EKKDWTSVLNFLERL
+866 EELNAIENIIL
-881 ITSTKKRVDTGEEG
+881 STKKLKGSDRPG
-895 LAVQLDRFFGPRP
+895 LATMLDLFLGPRP
-908 ETPEGPRKTYQT
+908 ESKASMQQYHDTFMKGIEGQ
-920 LFEERTLDN
+920 FAN
-929 ILKSK
+929 IG
-934 TSNPEALAVLRK
+934 NPETRTETLNDYITKRVL
-946 NFYESIY
+946 
-953 PALEVL
+953 PVLEEL
-959 YDLSTRPQLATTR
+959 YRLGTDPRYANTR
-972 IKGMAEAQFNRAPVD
+972 IRDLAMSNFERGPSNIKKG
-987 IRNLIKTRVE
+987 II
-997 GARAAPAPDIEQ
+997 ARAERRKEETKPVEQ
-1009 KITELAEEAPPV
+1009 TEAVSEEPIVTPKA
-1021 QTAQPT
+1021 PT
-1027 GPAPVVTVKKKKRVL
+1027 GPAPVVTTKVKKRTFV
-1042 EKPEGPTAPLSQVE
+1042 KPEGGPGALAQADISE
-1056 TGEDSTSAEVNKNFE
+1056 TELQSTSPALNPKIEAGAPKTG
-1071 KRKPRN
+1071 KD
-1077 GREAAQLIATDR
+1077 AAQIIAKDPKS
-1089 NSTDFERT
+1089 NKFERT
-1097 LAQKLA
+1097 LAQKL
-1103 STLGAVRFVIV
+1103 V
-1114 DAASNSALL
+1114 SALG
-1123 NAFRS
+1123 NIKFIIVS
-1128 RKSKGLF
+1128 NKSKQGLIDNFKKQKARGLF
-1135 FPQTSMP
+1135 IPTNDM
-1142 LSQADRAALER
+1142 
-1153 GEFPRDI
+1153 
-1160 LRVPHIYVAGTNIGG
+1160 VVVAGSDLSGVG
-1175 EQGVNN
+1175 QGVNN
-1181 QTVLHELLHAATAI
+1181 QTVLHELLHAGTAV
-1195 KISQGKDILASD
+1195 KIYEGEQIVKA
-1207 PKSSDPRVLAYR
+1207 DPRSTDPRALAYR
-1219 KLVRLMDATRK
+1219 KLVRLMAAARDAADDADK
-1230 AVDNIQKNAPKS
+1230 LPDGHPYKEFV
-1242 VEAYLAKSL
+1242 KSL
-1251 DRTFTKGKAL
+1251 NQKFTKGKAL
-1261 FDVNEFLAYGM
+1261 TNVYEFLTYGM
-1272 TDPDFQAFL
+1272 TDGDFQQFL
-1281 KTVPFEK
+1281 STVQFGKTQSVMS
-1288 TTVSKGFVATIRQ
+1288 TFVATIRQ
-1301 LFGLN
+1301 LLGLS
-1306 KNDESALAGLIDATN
+1306 KNDESALANLIEVTD
-1321 TLLEFKPDTAA
+1321 TLLSLEPSVADAQAKI
-1332 AVQTVEAL
+1332 EIL
-1340 SQKQDVQT
+1340 SQKKDVQT
-1348 AAEVQVKY
+1348 AADVQVKY
-1356 ANDVIRTPRSQG
+1356 ANDVINTPRSQG
-1368 PSVSLLDQAIANGM
+1368 PSVSALNQAIANGM
-1382 DVSSQAELAGAVAE
+1382 DLSSQAELAGAIAE

-1409 FTPSQLAKLVA
+1409 FTPSQLAKLV
-1420 EKVPAL
+1420 KDKIPAL

-1441 QYLDEMKKTMKP
+1441 QYVDEMKDVMKP

-1467 LATLMHLATVNGI
+1467 LATIMHLSTVNGI
-1480 DPSIPAN
+1480 DPSIPG
-1487 KRVASTPQSDT
+1487 KDRLASTPQSDT

-1509 AREIYIDVRDYYAKQ
+1509 GRKIYIDVRDYYAKQ
-1524 YDRYK
+1524 YETYK
-1529 DLLKKRIETM
+1529 DLLNKRIEMM

-1558 AGNVAQPYF
+1558 SDKVAKPYF

-1575 WLRVGTGKDMEFY
+1575 WLRVGKGKDMEFY

-1734 SKYRTYIEE
+1734 SKYRPYIEE
-1743 VADDFDAAVNPK
+1743 VAGDFDAAVNPK

-1817 RFMNIYKEVGFRRKG
+1817 RFMNVYKEVGFRRKVNG
-1832 GDKDRIEKIKNS
+1832 KT
-1844 DLSPEEKNKRIL
+1844 
-1856 EEKRKIEYVMPS
+1856 EYVMPS
-1868 IRMALTDADE
+1868 IRNALTNADE

-1907 QQATNPNILKVP
+1907 QEATNPNILKVP
-1919 VQKATDLVSGIFS
+1919 VQAATDAVSTLFS

-2012 IFKGADPTI
+2012 MFKGADPTI

-2164 PAFIRQGLK
+2164 PAFIRQPLK

-2182 KTPKGYEVVAKED
+2182 KTPKGYEVVAQED
-2195 LDWMDIAMQGIG
+2195 LNWMDIAMQSIG
-2207 YSPIK
+2207 YAPIK
-2212 VSMKQSENYKLKKLE
+2212 VSAKQTENFKLKKLE

-2264 SKFPNRRILPSTIMQ
+2264 SKFPNRRILPVTIMQ

>member
-26 DKYAPQDNNYL
+26 DKYAPQDTNYT
-37 EANDATKA
+37 EANEATRA

-54 VVAPAAKREYGT
+54 AAAPAAKKEYGT
-66 PIETPPEDKE
+66 PLETPPEDKE

-99 LGLMDPREAERYR
+99 LGLINPKEAERYR
-112 AEREAEAERVF
+112 AEREAEAEKIF
-123 TPTEKGWTEAPITKT
+123 TPTEKGWTEAPLTKT
-138 AELLGGSLPYMAAP
+138 AELLGGSIPYMAAP
-152 VAAAATVAT
+152 LAATAVVAT

-198 RTNPNAG
+198 RENPNAG

-210 LGSAVAAAIPQAA
+210 LGSAVAAAVPQAA

-236 GLFKSAGKEV
+236 GLFKSVGKEV

-276 EGTTEVGQQF
+276 EGATETGQQF

-306 DSFIGGAVLGGAISP
+306 DSFIGGAVLGGAMSP
-321 AGRYIERRGEA
+321 AGRYIERRGQA
-332 KTSEERDALDTLQA
+332 KTSEERAALDELQA

-351 QLEQAKKE
+351 QLAKQPPPAPE
-359 LQTQAAAVSPEAVA
+359 TPAAPPPAPE
-373 GRASEL
+373 
-379 VGEAPSA
+379 
-386 ADVLTAAQQA
+386 
-396 VSEQLGEQAPVTP
+396 TP
-409 EQKVAEATAK
+409 AQKVAEASAE
-419 VDEVTSR
+419 VDAMTSR
-426 INELTD
+426 VDELTD
-432 EYIAAGI
+432 EYIAAGV

-457 NDQEVEQAQ
+457 NDREVEQAQ
-466 AEIAKV
+466 AELSKV
-472 QAEAAKEVEDVAK
+472 QAEAAKEAGYVAK
-485 TIEQSGGESVPIP
+485 TIEQAGGESVPIS
-498 SEPAGGVPTVGVE
+498 SEPAGGVSTGGVE
-511 PPVTERVERAAPV
+511 PSVTERVERPAPTT
-524 VEEPVRREEA
+524 EEPVRGEEA
-534 PSGAIEEKPKQKPAI
+534 PSGAIEEKKPTS
-549 VNIDEKGRGTA
+549 VIDITQNLEDKENAELESYMTEGT
-560 FNESVLAGT
+560 NEYAKSL
-569 KGITADS
+569 ITP
-576 DMGEDYPSRVG
+576 E
-587 AVMITGIDRQA
+587 I
-598 GGQKGRAS
+598 
-606 EVLKT
+606 
-611 MTDWADA
+611 
-618 NNKQLVLMPAAS
+618 NKKLQNTLGL
-630 GDLKKDDLISWYSR
+630 
-644 NGFVQESD
+644 
-652 GAMVRQPKKE
+652 
-662 TPSATAFEAKK
+662 
-673 AKAQQIARTNAST
+673 AKA
-686 AFDQLGEYGGDLDA
+686 
-700 ALDSYRTNMADTLVE
+700 
-715 EGFKEGDDWDALL
+715 ALL
-728 NAADRAFDAEVNK
+728 NKQRAEDNLEEEIYFSSDYEDANKFIDNLSEVYLGLQNGKLAYAEQVVPILIKEAEVLSESLQQRVADNLDLK
-741 QKGTPSA
+741 REKKLERINQSGLTVVPRTEISTLPTASKKETPSA
-748 TTPTEAKQAK
+748 TTPTETVETEKT
-758 EEGAAAPTEGTEVA
+758 GAAAPVEGTKVA
-772 EFATTTEPPK
+772 EFATTTKPPK

-837 NVTGVAAEPL
+837 SVTGVAAEPL
-847 AKRGPKPKLTQ
+847 AKRGPKPKLTE

-866 EKKDWTSVLNFLERL
+866 EKKDWTSVLNFLERM

-1021 QTAQPT
+1021 QTEQPT

-1056 TGEDSTSAEVNKNFE
+1056 IGEDSTSVEVNTNFE

-1077 GREAAQLIATDR
+1077 GREAAQLIASDR

-1123 NAFRS
+1123 NAFKS

-1142 LSQADRAALER
+1142 LNQTDKAALER
-1153 GEFPRDI
+1153 GEFPKNI
-1160 LRVPHIYVAGTNIGG
+1160 LRVPHVYVAGTNIGG

-1230 AVDNIQKNAPKS
+1230 AVDNIEKNAPNS

-1251 DRTFTKGKAL
+1251 ETIFTKGKAL

-1272 TDPDFQAFL
+1272 TDPDFQTFL

-1332 AVQTVEAL
+1332 AVQTIEAL
-1340 SQKQDVQT
+1340 SQKQDVKN
-1348 AAEVQVKY
+1348 AAQVQVKY

-1382 DVSSQAELAGAVAE
+1382 DVSSQAELAGAVIE
-1396 GAMSGARKHILGA
+1396 GGMSASRKHLIGA
-1409 FTPSQLAKLVA
+1409 LTPSQIAKLVKD
-1420 EKVPAL
+1420 KVPAL

-1441 QYLDEMKKTMKP
+1441 QYLDEMKGIMKP

-1467 LATLMHLATVNGI
+1467 LATIMHLATVNGI
-1480 DPSIPAN
+1480 DPSIAG
-1487 KRVASTPQSDT
+1487 KDRLASTPQSDT

-1509 AREIYIDVRDYYAKQ
+1509 GRKIYVDVRDYYAKQ
-1524 YDRYK
+1524 YEQYK
-1529 DLLKKRIETM
+1529 ELLKKRIEVM
-1539 GISDEEKTKFMD
+1539 GIEDAEKTKFME
-1551 LLKKQFE
+1551 LLKKEFE
-1558 AGNVAQPYF
+1558 TDKVAYPYF

-1575 WLRVGTGKDMEFY
+1575 WLRVGKGKDMEFY

-1601 RRAKEMGKPLKDLYA
+1601 RRAKEMGKPTKDLYG
-1616 DGTLKRGDQLKNM
+1616 DQTFKRGDQLSGM

-1647 DKLGIDTDKASIKD
+1647 DKLGTDTDKAAIKD

-1707 LAKMEY
+1707 LAKMEF
-1713 QPQIVNTLD
+1713 QPQIVNGLS
-1722 EARES
+1722 EAKES
-1727 IKDDPDA
+1727 IKDDPDSA
-1734 SKYRTYIEE
+1734 KYRTYIEE
-1743 VADDFDAAVNPK
+1743 VADDFDAVVNVK

-1768 STLNFFYYMSSISS
+1768 STFNFFYYMSSISS

-1803 KTPGGAKDVHKELV
+1803 TTPGGAKAVHIELL
-1817 RFMNIYKEVGFRRKG
+1817 RFMNLYKEIGFRRKVDG
-1832 GDKDRIEKIKNS
+1832 KT
-1844 DLSPEEKNKRIL
+1844 
-1856 EEKRKIEYVMPS
+1856 EYVMPS
-1868 IRMALTDADE
+1868 IRNALTKPDE
-1878 IKAYDEF
+1878 IEAYDKF
-1885 AADNLFSFNRS
+1885 AADNLFSFNRT

-1907 QQATNPNILKVP
+1907 EQATNPNILKVP
-1919 VQKATDLVSGIFS
+1919 VQAATDAISTLFS

-1943 MAAYRLGRS
+1943 MTAYRIGRQ
-1952 QGLSHDEATK
+1952 QGLSPQEATK

-1970 AMYDYSMFDTPRY
+1970 AMYDYSLFDTPRY
-1983 FRGPVGRTI
+1983 FRGPVGRTL

-2012 IFKGADPTI
+2012 MFKGADPTI

-2027 RFFGTLGMTGMFAGL
+2027 RLFGTLGMTGMFAGV
-2042 TGMPLYTVMSTVA
+2042 TGLPLYTVLSTA
-2055 EKVLSAFG
+2055 IEKVLSAFG
-2063 DDDDDEDSAAFQI
+2063 DDDDDEDSAIFMI

-2089 SENFGANVAT
+2089 SENFGANIAT

-2114 NSRVKLNDLF
+2114 NARVKLNDLF

-2136 SFGMFEN
+2136 SFGLYEN

-2153 GQTERAIETMM
+2153 GQTERAIETML
-2164 PAFIRQGLK
+2164 PSFIRQPVK

-2195 LDWMDIAMQGIG
+2195 LDWMDIAMQSIG
-2207 YSPIK
+2207 YAPIK
-2212 VSMKQSENYKLKKLE
+2212 VSAKQTENYKLKKLE

-2236 LLKRS
+2236 LLKRA
-2241 VYARRGISDED
+2241 VYSRREISDED
-2252 PDDIQE
+2252 FDDVMEDIQ
-2258 DIDKFN
+2258 KYN
-2264 SKFPNRRILPSTIMQ
+2264 KKFPNRRILPNNIIQ
-2279 SDQARRRQERA
+2279 SDQARRRQERV

-2299 PMNRRELLELRAK
+2299 PMTRRELLEVRAK

>member
-26 DKYAPQDNNYL
+26 DKYAPQDTNYT
-37 EANDATKA
+37 EANEATRA

-54 VVAPAAKREYGT
+54 AAAPAAKKEYGT
-66 PIETPPEDKE
+66 PLETPPEDK
-76 GFIPALKAGYQSL
+76 GVFIPALKSSYESL

-112 AEREAEAERVF
+112 EEREAEARKLY
-123 TPTEKGWTEAPITKT
+123 TPTEAGWTEEPITKIK
-138 AELLGGSLPYMAAP
+138 ELAAGSLPYMAAP
-152 VAAAATVAT
+152 IAAASAAALLPVAAPALAATPVLGGLAT
-161 LPVTG
+161 LGGAATI
-166 PAGVALS
+166 
-173 LGATGLVSATQF
+173 GATGLVSATQF

-198 RTNPNAG
+198 RENPNAG

-210 LGSAVAAAIPQAA
+210 LGSAVAAAVPQAA

-236 GLFKSAGKEV
+236 GLFKSVGKEV

-276 EGTTEVGQQF
+276 EGATETGQQF

-306 DSFIGGAVLGGAISP
+306 DSFIGGAVLGGAMSP
-321 AGRYIERRGEA
+321 AGRYIERRGQA
-332 KTSEERDALDTLQA
+332 KTSEERNALDTLQA

-351 QLEQAKKE
+351 QLEQTKKE

-409 EQKVAEATAK
+409 AQKVAEASAEVDVMTSR
-419 VDEVTSR
+419 VDE
-426 INELTD
+426 LTN
-432 EYIAAGI
+432 EYIAAGV

-457 NDQEVEQAQ
+457 NDREVEQAQ
-466 AEIAKV
+466 AELSKV
-472 QAEAAKEVEDVAK
+472 QAEAAKEAGYVAK
-485 TIEQSGGESVPIP
+485 TIEQAGGESVPIS
-498 SEPAGGVPTVGVE
+498 SEPAGGVSTGGVE
-511 PPVTERVERAAPV
+511 PPVTERVERPAPTT
-524 VEEPVRREEA
+524 EEPVRGEEA
-534 PSGAIEEKPKQKPAI
+534 PSGTVEGSKKELQ
-549 VNIDEKGRGTA
+549 VGDRV
-560 FNESVLAGT
+560 FYSSLAGPVFGTIEKDVMGGTSSVIRHDPTPSFPEGRLET
-569 KGITADS
+569 KTKS
-576 DMGEDYPSRVG
+576 
-587 AVMITGIDRQA
+587 T
-598 GGQKGRAS
+598 
-606 EVLKT
+606 
-611 MTDWADA
+611 
-618 NNKQLVLMPAAS
+618 
-630 GDLKKDDLISWYSR
+630 LKK
-644 NGFVQESD
+644 VE
-652 GAMVRQPKKE
+652 E
-662 TPSATAFEAKK
+662 TP
-673 AKAQQIARTNAST
+673 RTK
-686 AFDQLGEYGGDLDA
+686 LK
-700 ALDSYRTNMADTLVE
+700 E
-715 EGFKEGDDWDALL
+715 E
-728 NAADRAFDAEVNK
+728 
-741 QKGTPSA
+741 TPSA
-748 TTPTEAKQAK
+748 TTPTETVETKK
-758 EEGAAAPTEGTEVA
+758 EGAAAPVEGTKVA

-819 EDDGVVTPVGKTL
+819 ENDGVVTPVGKTL

-837 NVTGVAAEPL
+837 SVTGVAAEPL
-847 AKRGPKPKLTQ
+847 AKRGPKPKLTE

-866 EKKDWTSVLNFLERL
+866 EKKDWTSVLNFLERM

-1021 QTAQPT
+1021 QTEQPT

-1056 TGEDSTSAEVNKNFE
+1056 IGEDSTSVEVNTNFE

-1077 GREAAQLIATDR
+1077 GREAAQLIASDR

-1114 DAASNSALL
+1114 DAVSNSALL
-1123 NAFRS
+1123 NAFKS

-1142 LSQADRAALER
+1142 LNQTDKAALER
-1153 GEFPRDI
+1153 GEFPKNI
-1160 LRVPHIYVAGTNIGG
+1160 LRVPHVYVAGTNIGG

-1230 AVDNIQKNAPKS
+1230 AVENLEKNAPNS

-1251 DRTFTKGKAL
+1251 ETIFTKGKAL

-1272 TDPDFQAFL
+1272 TDPDFQTFL

-1332 AVQTVEAL
+1332 AVQTIEAL
-1340 SQKQDVQT
+1340 SQKQDVKN
-1348 AAEVQVKY
+1348 AAQVQVKY

-1382 DVSSQAELAGAVAE
+1382 DVSSQAELAGAVIE
-1396 GAMSGARKHILGA
+1396 GGMSASRKHLIGA
-1409 FTPSQLAKLVA
+1409 LTPSQIAKLVKD
-1420 EKVPAL
+1420 KVPAL

-1441 QYLDEMKKTMKP
+1441 QYLDEMKGIMKP

-1467 LATLMHLATVNGI
+1467 LATIMHLATVNGI
-1480 DPSIPAN
+1480 DPSIPG
-1487 KRVASTPQSDT
+1487 KDRLASTPQSDT

-1509 AREIYIDVRDYYAKQ
+1509 GRKIYVDVRDYYAKQ
-1524 YDRYK
+1524 YEQYK
-1529 DLLKKRIETM
+1529 ELLKKRIEVM
-1539 GISDEEKTKFMD
+1539 GIEDAEKTKFME
-1551 LLKKQFE
+1551 LLKKEFE
-1558 AGNVAQPYF
+1558 TDKVAYPYF

-1575 WLRVGTGKDMEFY
+1575 WLRVGKGKDMEFY

-1601 RRAKEMGKPLKDLYA
+1601 RRAKEMGKPAKDLYG
-1616 DGTLKRGDQLKNM
+1616 DQTFKRGDQLSGM

-1647 DKLGIDTDKASIKD
+1647 DKLGTDTDKAAIKD

-1707 LAKMEY
+1707 LAKMEF
-1713 QPQIVNTLD
+1713 QPQIVNGIS
-1722 EARES
+1722 EAKES
-1727 IKDDPDA
+1727 IKDDPDSA
-1734 SKYRTYIEE
+1734 KYRTYIEE
-1743 VADDFDAAVNPK
+1743 VADDFDAVVNVK

-1768 STLNFFYYMSSISS
+1768 STFNFFYYMSSISS

-1803 KTPGGAKDVHKELV
+1803 TTPGGAKAVHIELL
-1817 RFMNIYKEVGFRRKG
+1817 RFMNLYKEIGFRRKVDG
-1832 GDKDRIEKIKNS
+1832 KT
-1844 DLSPEEKNKRIL
+1844 
-1856 EEKRKIEYVMPS
+1856 EYVMPS
-1868 IRMALTDADE
+1868 IRNALTKPDE
-1878 IKAYDEF
+1878 IEAYDKF
-1885 AADNLFSFNRS
+1885 AADNLFSFNRT

-1907 QQATNPNILKVP
+1907 EQATNPNILKVP
-1919 VQKATDLVSGIFS
+1919 VQFATDAISTIFS

-1943 MAAYRLGRS
+1943 MTAYRIGRQ
-1952 QGLSHDEATK
+1952 QGLSPQEATK

-1970 AMYDYSMFDTPRY
+1970 AMYDYSLFDTPRY
-1983 FRGPVGRTI
+1983 FRGPVGRTL

-2012 IFKGADPTI
+2012 MFKGADPTI

-2027 RFFGTLGMTGMFAGL
+2027 RLFGTLGMTGMFAGV
-2042 TGMPLYTVMSTVA
+2042 TGLPLYTVLSTVI

-2063 DDDDDEDSAAFQI
+2063 DDDDDEDSAIFMI
-2076 RKYGFDLWFKKWL
+2076 RKYGFDLWFKKYL
-2089 SENFGANVAT
+2089 SENFGANIAT
-2099 YVAMGPVTGLTGADF
+2099 YVALGPVTGLTGADF
-2114 NSRVKLNDLF
+2114 NARVKLNDLF
-2124 FQDWEFKGLLGP
+2124 FPDWEFKGLLGP
-2136 SFGMFEN
+2136 SFGLYEN

-2153 GQTERAIETMM
+2153 GQTERAIETML
-2164 PAFIRQGLK
+2164 PSFIRQPVK

-2195 LDWMDIAMQGIG
+2195 LDWMDIAMQSIG
-2207 YSPIK
+2207 FAPIK
-2212 VSMKQSENYKLKKLE
+2212 VSAKQTENYKLKKLE
-2227 QEREEERTE
+2227 QEREEERTD
-2236 LLKRS
+2236 LLKRA

-2252 PDDIQE
+2252 FDDVMEDIQ
-2258 DIDKFN
+2258 KYN
-2264 SKFPNRRILPSTIMQ
+2264 KKFPNRRILPNNIIQ
-2279 SDQARRRQERA
+2279 SDQARRRQERV

>member
-8 LRDPNY
+8 LQDPNY
-14 INANPATKQAIF
+14 INANPATKKAIF
-26 DKYAPQDNNYL
+26 DKYAPQDSNYVD
-37 EANDATKA
+37 ANDATKA

-54 VVAPAAKREYGT
+54 TAAPAAKKEYGV
-66 PIETPPEDKE
+66 PLEVPPEDKE
-76 GFIPALKAGYQSL
+76 GFVPAVKAGYESL
-89 KGSAALTAGK
+89 KGSLALAAGK
-99 LGLMDPREAERYR
+99 TGLMDLKEAERYQ
-112 AEREAEAERVF
+112 AEREAEAQRIF
-123 TPTEKGWTEAPITKT
+123 TPTEKGWSEAPFQKFKET
-138 AELLGGSLPYMAAP
+138 LGGSLPYMAAP
-152 VAAAATVAT
+152 IAAAAGAAA

-166 PAGVALS
+166 TAATLAT

-185 TGTNLARQLDENK
+185 TGTNLARQLDEVK

-205 LESTN
+205 LEQTS
-210 LGSAVAAAIPQAA
+210 LGSAVAAAIPQTA
-223 LDIIGMKAIPLVR
+223 LDIVGMKAIPLVR
-236 GLFKSAGKEV
+236 GLFKSVGKEV
-246 TEQQAKNI
+246 TEQQAKNF

-265 YSLATGKAAGI
+265 YSLATGKAAGV
-276 EGTTEVGQQF
+276 EGATETGQQF

-291 AGLNIADASARKEYV
+291 AGLNIADADARKEYV
-306 DSFIGGAVLGGAISP
+306 ESFIGGAVLGGALSP
-321 AGRYIERRGEA
+321 AGRYIERRKEA
-332 KTSEERDALDTLQA
+332 KTPEERSAIDEAQA

-351 QLEQAKKE
+351 QLAKQKE
-359 LQTQAAAVSPEAVA
+359 DLQGKAAAVNVEDIAARTQELAKEPATA
-373 GRASEL
+373 G
-379 VGEAPSA
+379 
-386 ADVLTAAQQA
+386 DVLTAATQA
-396 VSEQLGEQAPVTP
+396 AQEKLAEQATP
-409 EQKVAEATAK
+409 EQKVAEAATK
-419 VDEVTSR
+419 VDALTSR

-432 EYIAAGI
+432 EYIAAGDS
-439 EPDKA
+439 PDQA
-444 KIQAAAQVAEEEK
+444 KIKAAAQVAEEER
-457 NDQEVEQAQ
+457 NDQEADQALSEL
-466 AEIAKV
+466 AEI
-472 QAEAAKEVEDVAK
+472 QAEAGKEAEDAAKA
-485 TIEQSGGESVPIP
+485 IEQGGGESVPIP
-498 SEPAGGVPTVGVE
+498 SRPDGGVPTGGVE
-511 PPVTERVERAAPV
+511 PPVAGGVERP
-524 VEEPVRREEA
+524 A
-534 PSGAIEEKPKQKPAI
+534 PSAEPTVRGEEVSSGAVETRPAKVTDSGAYI
-549 VNIDEKGRGTA
+549 PSTEKGKDPLASAA
-560 FNESVLAGT
+560 FRTIKEDDDIALDDESIVGATLITGMQVQQRNAGLGSKLLNSVL
-569 KGITADS
+569 
-576 DMGEDYPSRVG
+576 
-587 AVMITGIDRQA
+587 
-598 GGQKGRAS
+598 
-606 EVLKT
+606 
-611 MTDWADA
+611 DWADS
-618 NNKQLVLMPAAS
+618 NGKTLVLIPAAEPDAALGGLS
-630 GDLKKDDLISWYSR
+630 QEQLKAWYAR
-644 NGFVQESD
+644 NNFED
-652 GAMVRQPKKE
+652 RADFMVRTPKTKKE
-662 TPSATAFEAKK
+662 TPS
-673 AKAQQIARTNAST
+673 
-686 AFDQLGEYGGDLDA
+686 
-700 ALDSYRTNMADTLVE
+700 V
-715 EGFKEGDDWDALL
+715 
-728 NAADRAFDAEVNK
+728 
-741 QKGTPSA
+741 
-748 TTPTEAKQAK
+748 TTPTETKQAK
-758 EEGAAAPTEGTEVA
+758 EEGAAAPAEGTEVA
-772 EFATTTEPPK
+772 KPAAAAKPVK

-792 AGESVKTLELSNG
+792 AGESIKNLELSNG
-805 DKVQII
+805 EKVQII
-811 RRDNMWVR
+811 RRDDQWVR

-832 RDAIA
+832 KEAVA
-837 NVTGVAAEPL
+837 NVTGIPAEPQ
-847 AKRGPKPKLTQ
+847 AKRGPKPKLT
-858 EERATKAA
+858 EEEKTARAVQ
-866 EKKDWTSVLNFLERL
+866 KKDETSVLNFFERL
-881 ITSTKKRVDTGEEG
+881 ITSTKKQVDTGEEG

-908 ETPEGPRKTYQT
+908 ETPKGPRKTYET
-920 LFEERTLDN
+920 VFEKQTLDN
-929 ILKSK
+929 IIKSQ
-934 TSNPEALAVLRK
+934 TANPEAQAVLRK
-946 NFYESIY
+946 SFYENIY
-953 PALEVL
+953 PALEIL
-959 YDLSTRPQLATTR
+959 HAISTTPKFANTRVKSLA
-972 IKGMAEAQFNRAPVD
+972 EEQFNRAPVD
-987 IRNLIKTRVE
+987 IRKLIETRVK
-997 GARAAPAPDIEQ
+997 GARAGITPDFEQ
-1009 KITELAEEAPPV
+1009 KITELEEAPPV
-1021 QTAQPT
+1021 QETKPA
-1027 GPAPVVTVKKKKRVL
+1027 GPAPTVTVKKKRTFV
-1042 EKPEGPTAPLSQVE
+1042 KPEGGPGALAQADISETELQSTNPALNPKIEAGAPK
-1056 TGEDSTSAEVNKNFE
+1056 TGKD
-1071 KRKPRN
+1071 
-1077 GREAAQLIATDR
+1077 AAQIIAKDPKS
-1089 NSTDFERT
+1089 NKFERT
-1097 LAQKLA
+1097 LAQKL
-1103 STLGAVRFVIV
+1103 V
-1114 DAASNSALL
+1114 SALG
-1123 NAFRS
+1123 NIKFIIVS
-1128 RKSKGLF
+1128 NKSKQGLIDNFKKQKARGLF
-1135 FPQTSMP
+1135 IPTNDM
-1142 LSQADRAALER
+1142 
-1153 GEFPRDI
+1153 
-1160 LRVPHIYVAGTNIGG
+1160 VVVAGSDLSGVG
-1175 EQGVNN
+1175 QGVNN
-1181 QTVLHELLHAATAI
+1181 QTVLHELLHAGTAV
-1195 KISQGKDILASD
+1195 KIYEGEQIVKA
-1207 PKSSDPRVLAYR
+1207 DPRSTDPRALAYR
-1219 KLVRLMDATRK
+1219 KLVRLMAAARDAADDADK
-1230 AVDNIQKNAPKS
+1230 LPNGHPYKEFV
-1242 VEAYLAKSL
+1242 KSL
-1251 DRTFTKGKAL
+1251 NQKFTKGKAL
-1261 FDVNEFLAYGM
+1261 TNVYEFLTYGM
-1272 TDPDFQAFL
+1272 TDGDFQQFL
-1281 KTVPFEK
+1281 STVQFGKTQSVMS
-1288 TTVSKGFVATIRQ
+1288 TFVATIRQ
-1301 LFGLN
+1301 LLGLS
-1306 KNDESALAGLIDATN
+1306 KNDESALANLIEVTD
-1321 TLLEFKPDTAA
+1321 TLLSLEPSVADAQAKI
-1332 AVQTVEAL
+1332 EIL
-1340 SQKQDVQT
+1340 SQKKDVQT
-1348 AAEVQVKY
+1348 AADAQVKY
-1356 ANDVIRTPRSQG
+1356 ANDVIDTPRSQG
-1368 PSVSLLDQAIANGM
+1368 PSVSALNQAIANGM
-1382 DVSSQAELAGAVAE
+1382 DLSSQAELAGAIAE

-1409 FTPSQLAKLVA
+1409 FTPSQLAKLV
-1420 EKVPAL
+1420 KDKIPAL

-1441 QYLDEMKKTMKP
+1441 QYVDEMKDIMKP

-1467 LATLMHLATVNGI
+1467 LATIMHLSTVNGI
-1480 DPSIPAN
+1480 DPSIPG
-1487 KRVASTPQSDT
+1487 KDRLASTPQSDT

-1509 AREIYIDVRDYYAKQ
+1509 GREIYISVRDYYADQ
-1524 YDRYK
+1524 YEKYK
-1529 DLLKKRIETM
+1529 DLLNKRIEMM

-1558 AGNVAQPYF
+1558 SDKVAKPYF

-1575 WLRVGTGKDMEFY
+1575 WLRVGKGKDMEFY

-1734 SKYRTYIEE
+1734 SKYRPYIEE
-1743 VADDFDAAVNPK
+1743 VAADFDAAVNPK

-1817 RFMNIYKEVGFRRKG
+1817 RFMNVYKEVGFRRKVNG
-1832 GDKDRIEKIKNS
+1832 KT
-1844 DLSPEEKNKRIL
+1844 
-1856 EEKRKIEYVMPS
+1856 EYVMPS
-1868 IRMALTDADE
+1868 IRNALTNADE

-1907 QQATNPNILKVP
+1907 QEATNPNILKVP
-1919 VQKATDLVSGIFS
+1919 VQAATDAVSTLFS

-2012 IFKGADPTI
+2012 MFKGADPTI

-2114 NSRVKLNDLF
+2114 NSRVKLNDLL

-2164 PAFIRQGLK
+2164 PAFIRQPLK

-2182 KTPKGYEVVAKED
+2182 KTPKGYEVVAQED
-2195 LDWMDIAMQGIG
+2195 LNWMDIAMQSIG
-2207 YSPIK
+2207 YAPIK
-2212 VSMKQSENYKLKKLE
+2212 VSAKQTENFKLKKLE

-2264 SKFPNRRILPSTIMQ
+2264 SKFPNRRILPVTIMQ